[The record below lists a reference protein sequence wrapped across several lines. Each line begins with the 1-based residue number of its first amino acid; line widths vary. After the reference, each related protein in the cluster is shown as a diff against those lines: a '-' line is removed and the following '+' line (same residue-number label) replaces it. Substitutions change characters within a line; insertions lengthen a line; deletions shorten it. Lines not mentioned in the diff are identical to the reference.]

1 MLKLKLY
8 LILIQSFAYTL
19 KINPKTLRYNS
30 LNFSLKGFHA
40 RFIRICYPPPPQS
53 AIKHRT
59 PNNEEIEL
67 PTHITSN
74 LKKEL
79 RDYQKQ
85 AIYSYLE
92 KRQFNPTQKH
102 FMFEMA
108 TGSGKTLVMAG
119 LILECYKQGY
129 QNFIFFVNSASILE
143 KTKLNFI
150 DSASS
155 KYLFSENIN
164 INDENTEIKS
174 INNLNE
180 SHNNAINIYFSTIQG
195 LFSLFTRAKENAITL
210 EDLKDQ
216 KLVFL
221 ADEAHHLNTETKK
234 KLNDSEASEKRNWES
249 VVKLALEQN
258 KDNLLLEFSAT
269 IPNEKSVKEKYE
281 NLKAF
286 TYTLK
291 EFSEDKFCKN
301 IYSLSYENKELETR
315 FLGACVS
322 SLYKELLAQHHN
334 IENFKPCILFK
345 SERIE
350 ESRKN
355 QERFNTFLE
364 NLNPLDLEN
373 FFNHSRNAFFKA
385 AKSFFDEKNY
395 APNLVALLQNKFKES
410 VQINTNNEKELE
422 KGMLL
427 LNSLEDR
434 DNPKRVIFSVDKL
447 NEGWDVLN
455 LFDIVR
461 LKNKANQKDTIK
473 DAQLIGRGARYY
485 PFSYN
490 DFKPSCIEF
499 YQRKFDLFNP
509 LSALERLDYHA
520 IYDSE
525 FIAKLKKELQ
535 ELGLG
540 FIEKEK
546 EKTTIPLTPTKRFK
560 CYYASNTKDKKKN
573 LFNMDYSDP
582 VEVKLKSLHVPLFA
596 FGVREK
602 KVDFKE
608 ENKGDRTYY
617 MTHALNKIPLNYFLK
632 ALNLKNLDFKTLKKA
647 FKKHAFNNKVG
658 FIEQYISPLKTNF
671 HKNQKFDDNKTLL
684 KLAVYVI
691 ENLKDTLLKEQNEP
705 SVSAL
710 ELKEFETHNKSLST
724 SEWEKDVPPYEW
736 LLFKDMR
743 KLDSDLEREF
753 LGFINDHK
761 ELLNK
766 KFKEWCVLRND
777 HFTELKVFCNIEG
790 PFYAQGFEP
799 DFILFAQTH
808 EDGFLGFT
816 CYMEAKGEHLEPSNA
831 WKKEFLGMLENA
843 TLKSHN
849 KKLHLKGLPFF
860 TLHNREVNDEFQ
872 TAFHQTFK
880 DKEC

>member
-1 MLKLKLY
+1 
-8 LILIQSFAYTL
+8 
-19 KINPKTLRYNS
+19 
-30 LNFSLKGFHA
+30 
-40 RFIRICYPPPPQS
+40 
-53 AIKHRT
+53 
-59 PNNEEIEL
+59 
-67 PTHITSN
+67 
-74 LKKEL
+74 
-79 RDYQKQ
+79 
-85 AIYSYLE
+85 
-92 KRQFNPTQKH
+92 
-102 FMFEMA
+102 MFEMA

-129 QNFIFFVNSASILE
+129 QNFIFFVNSTSILE
-143 KTKLNFI
+143 KTKLNFT

-155 KYLFSENIN
+155 KYLFSETIH

-174 INNLNE
+174 INNLSE
-180 SHNNAINIYFSTIQG
+180 SHENAINIYFSTIQG
-195 LFSLFTRAKENAITL
+195 LFSLFTKAKENAITI

-234 KLNDSEASEKRNWES
+234 KLSGAEFSEKRNWES

-269 IPNEKSVKEKYE
+269 IPNEKSVKDKYE
-281 NLKAF
+281 NLKVI

-350 ESRKN
+350 DSKEN
-355 QERFNTFLE
+355 QERFSAFLD
-364 NLNPLDLEN
+364 NLSPSDLEN
-373 FFNHSRNAFFKA
+373 FFNDSHNAFFKD
-385 AKSFFDEKNY
+385 AKNFFDKQKY
-395 APNLVALLQNKFKES
+395 TPNLALFLQTKFKKS
-410 VQINTNNEKELE
+410 TQINTNNEKELE

-434 DNPKRVIFSVDKL
+434 DNPKRVVFSVDKL

-461 LKNKANQKDTIK
+461 LKNKASQKDTTK

-490 DFKPSCIEF
+490 DFKPSRIEF

-520 IYDSE
+520 VYDSE
-525 FIAKLKKELQ
+525 FIAQLKNDLKEIG
-535 ELGLG
+535 LGLTD
-540 FIEKEK
+540 ENKEK
-546 EKTTIPLTPTKRFK
+546 QTIPLTPTKRFK
-560 CYYASNTKDKKKN
+560 CYYASNTKDKNKN
-573 LFNMDYSDP
+573 LFNKDYTDS
-582 VEVKLKSLHVPLFA
+582 VGVKLQSLHVPLF
-596 FGVREK
+596 GLIVHEK

-608 ENKGDRTYY
+608 DNQGDKTYFKPH
-617 MTHALNKIPLNYFLK
+617 TLDKIPLNYFLK

-647 FKKHAFNNKVG
+647 FKKHAFNNKVE
-658 FIEQYISPLKTNF
+658 FIKEYISPLKTNF
-671 HKNQKFDDNKTLL
+671 HKNQKFDDNKILL
-684 KLAVYVI
+684 KLAVYII
-691 ENLKDTLLKEQNEP
+691 ENLKDTLLKEQDKY
-705 SVSAL
+705 SVSEL
-710 ELKEFETHNKSLST
+710 ELKEFETHNKSLSA
-724 SEWEKDVPPYEW
+724 SELEKDIPPYEW

-743 KLDSDLEREF
+743 KLDSNLERGF
-753 LGFINDHK
+753 LNFINDNK
-761 ELLNK
+761 EVLDK

-777 HFTELKVFCNIEG
+777 HFTELKVFCNIENS
-790 PFYAQGFEP
+790 PYYAEGFEP
-799 DFILFAQTH
+799 DFILFARTH
-808 EDGFLGFT
+808 GDEFLGFT
-816 CYMEAKGEHLEPSNA
+816 CYMEAKGEHLEPSSA
-831 WKKEFLGMLENA
+831 WKKEFLEMLENA
-843 TLKSHN
+843 VLKSHN
-849 KKLHLKGLPFF
+849 KKLDLKGLPFF
-860 TLHNREVNDEFQ
+860 TLHNGVVNKKFY
-872 TAFHQTFK
+872 TAFNQIFE
-880 DKEC
+880 DPSC

>member
-1 MLKLKLY
+1 
-8 LILIQSFAYTL
+8 
-19 KINPKTLRYNS
+19 
-30 LNFSLKGFHA
+30 
-40 RFIRICYPPPPQS
+40 
-53 AIKHRT
+53 
-59 PNNEEIEL
+59 
-67 PTHITSN
+67 
-74 LKKEL
+74 
-79 RDYQKQ
+79 
-85 AIYSYLE
+85 
-92 KRQFNPTQKH
+92 
-102 FMFEMA
+102 MFEMA

-129 QNFIFFVNSASILE
+129 QNFIFFVNSTSILE
-143 KTKLNFI
+143 KTKLNFT
-150 DSASS
+150 DSVSS
-155 KYLFSENIN
+155 KYLFSENIH
-164 INDENTEIKS
+164 INDENIEIKS

-180 SHNNAINIYFSTIQG
+180 SHNSAINIYFSTIQG
-195 LFSLFTRAKENAITL
+195 LFSLFTKAKENAISI

-234 KLNDSEASEKRNWES
+234 KLSDAESSEKHNWES

-269 IPNEKSVKEKYE
+269 IPNEKSVKDKYE
-281 NLKAF
+281 NLKVI

-322 SLYKELLAQHHN
+322 SLYKELLAQHHH

-350 ESRKN
+350 DSKEN
-355 QERFNTFLE
+355 QERFNAFLE
-364 NLNPLDLEN
+364 NLSPSDLEN
-373 FFNHSRNAFFKA
+373 FFNHSHNAFFKD
-385 AKSFFDEKNY
+385 AKKFFDKQNY
-395 APNLVALLQNKFKES
+395 TPNLAAFLQTKFQKS

-422 KGMLL
+422 KGMPL

-461 LKNKANQKDTIK
+461 LKNKASQKDTTK

-490 DFKPSCIEF
+490 DFKPSSIEF

-525 FIAKLKKELQ
+525 FIAKLKNDLEK
-535 ELGLG
+535 LGLNV
-540 FIEKEK
+540 IDERKNKEK
-546 EKTTIPLTPTKRFK
+546 QTIPLTPTKNLK
-560 CYYASNTKDKKKN
+560 CYYASNTKNKNKN
-573 LFNMDYSDP
+573 LFNKDYTDS
-582 VEVKLKSLHVPLFA
+582 VGVKLESLHVPLFG
-596 FGVREK
+596 FNVREK

-617 MTHALNKIPLNYFLK
+617 IPHTLDKIPLNYFLK

-647 FKKHAFNNKVG
+647 FKKHAFNNKVE
-658 FIEQYISPLKTNF
+658 FIERYVSSLKTNF
-671 HKNQKFDDNKTLL
+671 HKSQKFDNNEILL
-684 KLAVYVI
+684 KLAVYII
-691 ENLKDTLLKEQNEP
+691 ENLKDTLLKEQDKYE
-705 SVSAL
+705 VSAL
-710 ELKEFETHNKSLST
+710 ELKEFETHNRSLSA
-724 SEWEKDVPPYEW
+724 SEWEKDIPFYEW

-743 KLDSDLEREF
+743 KLDSDLERDF
-753 LGFINDHK
+753 LVFINNNK
-761 ELLNK
+761 EVLNK

-777 HFTELKVFCNIEG
+777 HFTELKVFCNIENS
-790 PFYAQGFEP
+790 PYYAQGFEP

-808 EDGFLGFT
+808 SDEFLGFT
-816 CYMEAKGEHLEPSNA
+816 CYMEAKGEHLEPSSA
-831 WKKEFLGMLENA
+831 WKKEFLEMLENA

-860 TLHNREVNDEFQ
+860 TFTNNRTLNAEFVE
-872 TAFHQTFK
+872 AFHQTFK

>member
-1 MLKLKLY
+1 M
-8 LILIQSFAYTL
+8 FAYTL
-19 KINPKTLRYNS
+19 KINLKTLRYNS

-40 RFIRICYPPPPQS
+40 RFIRTCYPPPPPQS
-53 AIKHRT
+53 AIKDHTPNST
-59 PNNEEIEL
+59 PNNAPNNKEIDL

-85 AIYSYLE
+85 AIDNYLE
-92 KRQFNPTQKH
+92 KRQSHPTQKH

-129 QNFIFFVNSASILE
+129 QNFIFFVNSTSILE
-143 KTKLNFI
+143 KTKLNFT

-155 KYLFSENIN
+155 KCLFSENIN
-164 INDENTEIKS
+164 INDENIEIKS

-195 LFSLFTRAKENAITL
+195 LFSLFTKAKENAITL

-350 ESRKN
+350 ESKKN

-364 NLNPLDLEN
+364 NLSPLDLEN

-385 AKSFFDEKNY
+385 AKNFFDEQNH

-461 LKNKANQKDTIK
+461 LKNKASQKDTTK

-490 DFKPSCIEF
+490 DFKSSRTEF
-499 YQRKFDLFNP
+499 YQRKFDLSNP

-520 IYDSE
+520 VYDSE
-525 FIAKLKKELQ
+525 FIAQLKKELQ
-535 ELGLG
+535 DLGLG
-540 FIEKEK
+540 LIEK

-560 CYYASNTKDKKKN
+560 CYYASNTKDKNKN
-573 LFNMDYSDP
+573 LFNKDYTDP
-582 VEVKLKSLHVPLFA
+582 VKVKLQSLHVPLFA
-596 FGVREK
+596 FNVREK

-608 ENKGDRTYY
+608 ENKGDRAYY
-617 MTHALNKIPLNYFLK
+617 IPHILDKIPINYFLK
-632 ALNLKNLDFKTLKKA
+632 ALNLKNLNFKTLKKA

-658 FIEQYISPLKTNF
+658 FIEQYISHLKTNF
-671 HKNQKFDDNKTLL
+671 HKNQKFDDNEILL
-684 KLAVYVI
+684 KLAVYI
-691 ENLKDTLLKEQNEP
+691 IGNLKDTLLKEQDKYE
-705 SVSAL
+705 VSAL
-710 ELKEFETHNKSLST
+710 ELKEFETHNKSLSA
-724 SEWEKDVPPYEW
+724 SEWEKDIPFYEW

-743 KLDSDLEREF
+743 KLDSDLERKF
-753 LGFINDHK
+753 LGFINDNK
-761 ELLNK
+761 EVLDK

-777 HFTELKVFCNIEG
+777 HFAELKVFCNIENS

-808 EDGFLGFT
+808 EDEFLGFT

-831 WKKEFLGMLENA
+831 WKKEFLEMLENA
-843 TLKSHN
+843 MLKSHN

-860 TLHNREVNDEFQ
+860 TLHNNKVVNGEFA
-872 TAFHQTFK
+872 TAFEQIFK

>member
-1 MLKLKLY
+1 
-8 LILIQSFAYTL
+8 
-19 KINPKTLRYNS
+19 
-30 LNFSLKGFHA
+30 
-40 RFIRICYPPPPQS
+40 PQS
-53 AIKHRT
+53 AIKDRT
-59 PNNEEIEL
+59 PNNAPNDKEIEL

-85 AIYSYLE
+85 AIHDYLE
-92 KRQFNPTQKH
+92 KRQFNPFQKH

-119 LILECYKQGY
+119 LILECCKQGY

-143 KTKLNFI
+143 KTKLNFT
-150 DSASS
+150 DSTSS

-180 SHNNAINIYFSTIQG
+180 SHNGAINIYFSTIQG
-195 LFSLFTRAKENAITL
+195 LFSLFTKAKENAISI

-234 KLNDSEASEKRNWES
+234 KLNDAESSEKHNWES

-269 IPNEKSVKEKYE
+269 IPKEKSVEEKYK
-281 NLKAF
+281 NLKVI

-301 IYSLSYENKELETR
+301 IYSLSYENKALETR

-350 ESRKN
+350 DSKEN
-355 QERFNTFLE
+355 QERFNAFLE
-364 NLNPLDLEN
+364 NLSPLDLEN
-373 FFNHSRNAFFKA
+373 FFHYSRNAFFKD
-385 AKSFFDEKNY
+385 AKNFFDKQKY
-395 APNLVALLQNKFKES
+395 TPNLTALLQTKFKKS
-410 VQINTNNEKELE
+410 TQINTNNEKELE
-422 KGMLL
+422 KGMPL

-461 LKNKANQKDTIK
+461 LKNKASQKDTTK

-490 DFKPSCIEF
+490 DFKPSRIEF
-499 YQRKFDLFNP
+499 YQRKFDFSNP

-525 FIAKLKKELQ
+525 FIAQLKNGLKKI
-535 ELGLG
+535 GLG
-540 FIEKEK
+540 IIDGNKEK
-546 EKTTIPLTPTKRFK
+546 QTIPLTPTKRFK

-573 LFNMDYSDP
+573 LFNKDYTDP
-582 VEVKLKSLHVPLFA
+582 VEATLKSLHVPLFA
-596 FGVREK
+596 FNVREK

-617 MTHALNKIPLNYFLK
+617 IPHTLDKIPLNYFLK

-658 FIEQYISPLKTNF
+658 FIERYISHLKTNF
-671 HKNQKFDDNKTLL
+671 HKSQKFDNNEILL
-684 KLAVYVI
+684 KLAVYI
-691 ENLKDTLLKEQNEP
+691 IGNLKDTLLKEQDKYE
-705 SVSAL
+705 VSAL
-710 ELKEFETHNKSLST
+710 ELKEFETHNKSLSA
-724 SEWEKDVPPYEW
+724 SEWEKDIPFYEW

-753 LGFINDHK
+753 LDFINKNK
-761 ELLNK
+761 EILDK

-777 HFTELKVFCNIEG
+777 HFAELKVFCDIEG

-808 EDGFLGFT
+808 EDEFLGFT

-831 WKKEFLGMLENA
+831 WKKEFLEMLENA
-843 TLKSHN
+843 TLKSHD

-860 TLHNREVNDEFQ
+860 TFTNNNRRLNAEFVE
-872 TAFHQTFK
+872 AFRQTFK

>member
-1 MLKLKLY
+1 MK
-8 LILIQSFAYTL
+8 
-19 KINPKTLRYNS
+19 N
-30 LNFSLKGFHA
+30 HA
-40 RFIRICYPPPPQS
+40 
-53 AIKHRT
+53 
-59 PNNEEIEL
+59 PNNAPNNKEIDL

-79 RDYQKQ
+79 RDYQKK
-85 AIYSYLE
+85 AIYNYLE
-92 KRQFNPTQKH
+92 KRQSHPTQKH

-143 KTKLNFI
+143 KTKLNFT

-164 INDENTEIKS
+164 INDKNTEIKS

-234 KLNDSEASEKRNWES
+234 KLSDAESSEKRNWES

-269 IPNEKSVKEKYE
+269 IPKEKSVEEKYK
-281 NLKAF
+281 NLKVA

-301 IYSLSYENKELETR
+301 IYSLSYENKALETR

-350 ESRKN
+350 DSKKN
-355 QERFNTFLE
+355 QERFNAFLE
-364 NLNPLDLEN
+364 NLSPLDLEN
-373 FFNHSRNAFFKA
+373 FFHYSCNAFFKD
-385 AKSFFDEKNY
+385 AKNFFDGKNHT
-395 APNLVALLQNKFKES
+395 PNLVAFLQNKFKES
-410 VQINTNNEKELE
+410 IQINTNNEKELE
-422 KGMLL
+422 KNMLL

-461 LKNKANQKDTIK
+461 LKNKASQKDTTK

-490 DFKPSCIEF
+490 DFKPNRIEF
-499 YQRKFDLFNP
+499 YQRKFDLSNP

-520 IYDSE
+520 VYDSE
-525 FIAKLKKELQ
+525 FIAKLNEKLQ
-535 ELGLG
+535 ISGLG
-540 FIEKEK
+540 FVDEKR
-546 EKTTIPLTPTKRFK
+546 TIPLTPTKRFK
-560 CYYASNTKDKKKN
+560 CYYASNKREKNNN
-573 LFNMDYSDP
+573 LFNKDYTDP
-582 VEVKLKSLHVPLFA
+582 VEATLKSLHVPLFG
-596 FGVREK
+596 FNVREK
-602 KVDFKE
+602 KVGFKE

-617 MTHALNKIPLNYFLK
+617 IPYILDKIPINYFLK
-632 ALNLKNLDFKTLKKA
+632 ALNLKNLDFKTLKRA
-647 FKKHAFNNKVG
+647 FKKHAFNNKVE
-658 FIEQYISPLKTNF
+658 FIERYVSSLKTNF
-671 HKNQKFDDNKTLL
+671 HKNQKFDNNEILL
-684 KLAVYVI
+684 KLAVYII
-691 ENLKDTLLKEQNEP
+691 ENLKDTLLKEQDKYE
-705 SVSAL
+705 VSAL

-724 SEWEKDVPPYEW
+724 SELEKDIPFYEW

-761 ELLNK
+761 EILDK

-777 HFTELKVFCNIEG
+777 HFAELKVFCNIEDS
-790 PFYAQGFEP
+790 PYYAQGFEP

-808 EDGFLGFT
+808 SDEFLGFT

-831 WKKEFLGMLENA
+831 WKKEFLEMLENA

-860 TLHNREVNDEFQ
+860 TLHNKGVNSEFA
-872 TAFHQTFK
+872 TAFNQIF
-880 DKEC
+880 

>member
-1 MLKLKLY
+1 MQDSS
-8 LILIQSFAYTL
+8 IQSY
-19 KINPKTLRYNS
+19 
-30 LNFSLKGFHA
+30 
-40 RFIRICYPPPPQS
+40 PPPQS
-53 AIKHRT
+53 AIKDRT
-59 PNNEEIEL
+59 PNNAPSNKEIDL

-79 RDYQKQ
+79 RDYQKK
-85 AIYSYLE
+85 AIYNYLE
-92 KRQFNPTQKH
+92 KRQSHPTQKH

-129 QNFIFFVNSASILE
+129 QNFIFFVNSTSILE
-143 KTKLNFI
+143 KTKLNFT
-150 DSASS
+150 DSTSS

-195 LFSLFTRAKENAITL
+195 LFSLFTKAKENAITL

-269 IPNEKSVKEKYE
+269 IPKEKSVKDKYE

-350 ESRKN
+350 DSKEN

-364 NLNPLDLEN
+364 NLSPLDLEN
-373 FFNHSRNAFFKA
+373 FFHYSRNAFFKA
-385 AKSFFDEKNY
+385 AKNFFDEKNY
-395 APNLVALLQNKFKES
+395 TPNLVAFLQTKFKKS
-410 VQINTNNEKELE
+410 TQINTNNEKELE

-461 LKNKANQKDTIK
+461 LKNKASQKDTIK

-490 DFKPSCIEF
+490 DFKPSRIEF
-499 YQRKFDLFNP
+499 YQRKFDFSNP

-520 IYDSE
+520 IYNSE
-525 FIAKLKKELQ
+525 FIAKLKEELQ
-535 ELGLG
+535 DLGLG
-540 FIEKEK
+540 FVNEKQ
-546 EKTTIPLTPTKRFK
+546 TIPLTPTKRFK
-560 CYYASNTKDKKKN
+560 CYYASNTKDKNKN
-573 LFNMDYSDP
+573 LFNKDYSDP
-582 VEVKLKSLHVPLFA
+582 VKAKLQSLHVPLFA
-596 FGVREK
+596 FNVREK

-608 ENKGDRTYY
+608 ENKGDTTYY
-617 MTHALNKIPLNYFLK
+617 IPHTLDKIPLNYFLK

-647 FKKHAFNNKVG
+647 FKKHPFNNKVG
-658 FIEQYISPLKTNF
+658 FIEQYVSPLKTNF
-671 HKNQKFDDNKTLL
+671 HENQKFDNNEILL
-684 KLAVYVI
+684 KLAVYII
-691 ENLKDTLLKEQNEP
+691 ENLKDTLLKEQDKYE
-705 SVSAL
+705 VSAL
-710 ELKEFETHNKSLST
+710 ELKEFETHNKSLSA
-724 SEWEKDVPPYEW
+724 SELEKDIPFYEW

-743 KLDSDLEREF
+743 KLDSGLERKF
-753 LGFINDHK
+753 LGFINDNK
-761 ELLNK
+761 EVLDK

-777 HFTELKVFCNIEG
+777 HFTELKVFCNIENS
-790 PFYAQGFEP
+790 PYYAQGFEP

-808 EDGFLGFT
+808 SDEFLGFT

-831 WKKEFLGMLENA
+831 WKKEFLETLENA
-843 TLKSHN
+843 ALKSHN

-860 TLHNREVNDEFQ
+860 TSTNNNRTLNAEFVE
-872 TAFHQTFK
+872 AFDQIFK
-880 DKEC
+880 DHKC

>member
-1 MLKLKLY
+1 
-8 LILIQSFAYTL
+8 
-19 KINPKTLRYNS
+19 
-30 LNFSLKGFHA
+30 
-40 RFIRICYPPPPQS
+40 
-53 AIKHRT
+53 
-59 PNNEEIEL
+59 
-67 PTHITSN
+67 
-74 LKKEL
+74 
-79 RDYQKQ
+79 
-85 AIYSYLE
+85 
-92 KRQFNPTQKH
+92 
-102 FMFEMA
+102 MFEMA

-129 QNFIFFVNSASILE
+129 QNFIFFVNSTSILE
-143 KTKLNFI
+143 KTKLNFT
-150 DSASS
+150 DSVSS

-195 LFSLFTRAKENAITL
+195 LFSLFTKAKENAISI

-269 IPNEKSVKEKYE
+269 IPNEKSVKDKYE
-281 NLKAF
+281 NLKVI

-322 SLYKELLAQHHN
+322 SLYKELLAQHYK

-350 ESRKN
+350 DSKEN
-355 QERFNTFLE
+355 QERFNAFLE
-364 NLNPLDLEN
+364 NLSPLDLEN
-373 FFNHSRNAFFKA
+373 FFNHSRNAFFKD
-385 AKSFFDEKNY
+385 AKNFFDKQHY
-395 APNLVALLQNKFKES
+395 TPNLTAFLQTKFKKS

-461 LKNKANQKDTIK
+461 LKNKASQKDTTK

-499 YQRKFDLFNP
+499 YQRKFELSNP

-520 IYDSE
+520 IYNSE
-525 FIAKLKKELQ
+525 FIAELKNDLQ
-535 ELGLG
+535 KLGLG
-540 FIEKEK
+540 FANEKENK
-546 EKTTIPLTPTKRFK
+546 EKQTIPLTPTKRFK
-560 CYYASNTKDKKKN
+560 CYYASNTKDKNKN
-573 LFNMDYSDP
+573 LFTKDYTGS
-582 VEVKLKSLHVPLFA
+582 VRVKLESLHVPLN
-596 FGVREK
+596 GLNVHEK
-602 KVDFKE
+602 RVDFE
-608 ENKGDRTYY
+608 ENKSGDTTYY
-617 MTHALNKIPLNYFLK
+617 KPHTLDKIPLNYFLK

-647 FKKHAFNNKVG
+647 FKKHAFNNKVE
-658 FIEQYISPLKTNF
+658 FIEHYISPLKTNF
-671 HKNQKFDDNKTLL
+671 HKNQKFDDNKILL
-684 KLAVYVI
+684 KLAVYII
-691 ENLKDTLLKEQNEP
+691 ENLKDTLLKEQDKYD
-705 SVSAL
+705 VSAL
-710 ELKEFETHNKSLST
+710 ELKEFETHNRSLSA
-724 SEWEKDVPPYEW
+724 SELEKDIPYEW

-743 KLDSDLEREF
+743 KLDSDLERKF
-753 LGFINDHK
+753 LDFINDHK
-761 ELLNK
+761 EVLDK

-777 HFTELKVFCNIEG
+777 HFAELKVFCNIEG

-808 EDGFLGFT
+808 SDEFLGFT
-816 CYMEAKGEHLEPSNA
+816 CYMEAKGEHLKHSNA
-831 WKKEFLGMLENA
+831 WKEEFLEMLENTA
-843 TLKSHN
+843 LKSRN
-849 KKLHLKGLPFF
+849 KKLDLKGLPFF
-860 TLHNREVNDEFQ
+860 AFHNEAVNGEFA
-872 TAFHQTFK
+872 TAFDQIFK
-880 DKEC
+880 EKEC

>member
-1 MLKLKLY
+1 MHSKL
-8 LILIQSFAYTL
+8 
-19 KINPKTLRYNS
+19 
-30 LNFSLKGFHA
+30 
-40 RFIRICYPPPPQS
+40 PPPPQS
-53 AIKHRT
+53 AIKNHALNNA
-59 PNNEEIEL
+59 PNDKEIEL

-79 RDYQKQ
+79 RDYQKK
-85 AIYSYLE
+85 AIHNYLE

-129 QNFIFFVNSASILE
+129 QNFIFFVNSTSILE
-143 KTKLNFI
+143 KTKLNFT
-150 DSASS
+150 DSVSS

-164 INDENTEIKS
+164 INDKNTEIKS

-195 LFSLFTRAKENAITL
+195 LFSLFTKAKENSITL

-269 IPNEKSVKEKYE
+269 IPNEKSVEEKYK

-350 ESRKN
+350 DSKEN
-355 QERFNTFLE
+355 QERFNAFLE
-364 NLNPLDLEN
+364 NLSPLDLEN
-373 FFNHSRNAFFKA
+373 FFHYSRNAFFKA
-385 AKSFFDEKNY
+385 AKNFFDKQKY
-395 APNLVALLQNKFKES
+395 TPNLVALLQNKFKKS
-410 VQINTNNEKELE
+410 TQINTNNEKELE
-422 KGMLL
+422 KSMLL

-461 LKNKANQKDTIK
+461 LKNKASQKDTTK

-490 DFKPSCIEF
+490 DFKPGRIEF

-520 IYDSE
+520 IYNSE
-525 FIAKLKKELQ
+525 FIAKLNNELQ
-535 ELGLG
+535 DLGLG
-540 FIEKEK
+540 FVNEKQ
-546 EKTTIPLTPTKRFK
+546 TIPLTPTKRFK
-560 CYYASNTKDKKKN
+560 CYYASNKREKNNN
-573 LFNMDYSDP
+573 LFNKDYSDP
-582 VEVKLKSLHVPLFA
+582 VEATLKSLHVPLFG
-596 FGVREK
+596 FNVREK

-617 MTHALNKIPLNYFLK
+617 IPYILDKIPINYFLK

-671 HKNQKFDDNKTLL
+671 HKNQKFDNNEILL
-684 KLAVYVI
+684 KLAVYII
-691 ENLKDTLLKEQNEP
+691 ENLKDTLLKEQDKYE
-705 SVSAL
+705 VSAL
-710 ELKEFETHNKSLST
+710 ELKEFETHNKSLSA
-724 SEWEKDVPPYEW
+724 SEWEKNIPPYEW

-743 KLDSDLEREF
+743 KLDNDLERKF
-753 LGFINDHK
+753 LDFINKNK
-761 ELLNK
+761 EVLDK

-777 HFTELKVFCNIEG
+777 HFAELKIFCDIEG

-808 EDGFLGFT
+808 EDEFLGFT

-831 WKKEFLGMLENA
+831 WKKEFLEMLENA
-843 TLKSHN
+843 VLKIHN

-860 TLHNREVNDEFQ
+860 TLHNNKAVNDEFA
-872 TAFHQTFK
+872 TAFDQIFK

>member
-1 MLKLKLY
+1 MQARTSKVNL
-8 LILIQSFAYTL
+8 
-19 KINPKTLRYNS
+19 KTLRYNFFT
-30 LNFSLKGFHA
+30 FSLRDFMQDL
-40 RFIRICYPPPPQS
+40 FNQSYPPPPQS
-53 AIKHRT
+53 AIKNHAPNNA

-79 RDYQKQ
+79 RDYQKK
-85 AIYSYLE
+85 AIYNYLE
-92 KRQFNPTQKH
+92 KRQSNPTQKH

-129 QNFIFFVNSASILE
+129 QNFIFFVNSTSILE
-143 KTKLNFI
+143 KTKLNFT
-150 DSASS
+150 DSVSS

-180 SHNNAINIYFSTIQG
+180 SHNGAINIYFSTIQG
-195 LFSLFTRAKENAITL
+195 LFSLFTKAKENAITL

-269 IPNEKSVKEKYE
+269 IPKEKSVKDKYE
-281 NLKAF
+281 NLKVI

-301 IYSLSYENKELETR
+301 IYSLSYENKALETR

-350 ESRKN
+350 ESKKN

-364 NLNPLDLEN
+364 NLSPLDLEN
-373 FFNHSRNAFFKA
+373 FFHYSRNAFFKA
-385 AKSFFDEKNY
+385 AKNFFDEKNY
-395 APNLVALLQNKFKES
+395 TANLVAFLQTKFKKS
-410 VQINTNNEKELE
+410 TQINTNNEKELE

-461 LKNKANQKDTIK
+461 LKNKANQKDTTK

-490 DFKPSCIEF
+490 DFKPSRIEF
-499 YQRKFDLFNP
+499 YQRKFDLSNP

-525 FIAKLKKELQ
+525 FIAQLNNELQ
-535 ELGLG
+535 DLGLG
-540 FIEKEK
+540 FVNEKQ
-546 EKTTIPLTPTKRFK
+546 TIPLTPTKRFK
-560 CYYASNTKDKKKN
+560 CYYASNKREKNNN
-573 LFNMDYSDP
+573 LFNKDYSDP
-582 VEVKLKSLHVPLFA
+582 VEATLKSLHVPLFA
-596 FGVREK
+596 FNVREK

-608 ENKGDRTYY
+608 ENKGDTTYY
-617 MTHALNKIPLNYFLK
+617 IPHTLDKIPINYFLK

-647 FKKHAFNNKVG
+647 FKKHPFNNKVG
-658 FIEQYISPLKTNF
+658 FIEQYISHLKTNF
-671 HKNQKFDDNKTLL
+671 HKDQKFDDNKILL
-684 KLAVYVI
+684 KLAVYII
-691 ENLKDTLLKEQNEP
+691 ENLKDTLLKEQDKYE
-705 SVSAL
+705 VSAL
-710 ELKEFETHNKSLST
+710 ELKEFETHNKSLSA
-724 SEWEKDVPPYEW
+724 SEWEKDIPFYEW

-743 KLDSDLEREF
+743 KLDSDLERDF
-753 LGFINDHK
+753 LNFINDNK
-761 ELLNK
+761 EVLDK

-777 HFTELKVFCNIEG
+777 HFAELKVFCNIEDS
-790 PFYAQGFEP
+790 PYYAQGFEP

-808 EDGFLGFT
+808 GDEFLGFT
-816 CYMEAKGEHLEPSNA
+816 CYMEAKGEHLEPSST
-831 WKKEFLGMLENA
+831 WKEEFLETLENA
-843 TLKSHN
+843 MLKSHN

-860 TLHNREVNDEFQ
+860 TFTNNNRTLNAEFVE
-872 TAFHQTFK
+872 AFHQTFK
-880 DKEC
+880 DKE

>member
-1 MLKLKLY
+1 
-8 LILIQSFAYTL
+8 
-19 KINPKTLRYNS
+19 
-30 LNFSLKGFHA
+30 
-40 RFIRICYPPPPQS
+40 
-53 AIKHRT
+53 
-59 PNNEEIEL
+59 
-67 PTHITSN
+67 
-74 LKKEL
+74 
-79 RDYQKQ
+79 
-85 AIYSYLE
+85 
-92 KRQFNPTQKH
+92 
-102 FMFEMA
+102 MFEMA

-129 QNFIFFVNSASILE
+129 QNFIFFVNSTSILE

-150 DSASS
+150 DSVSS

-180 SHNNAINIYFSTIQG
+180 SQTSAINIYFSTIQG
-195 LFSLFTRAKENAITL
+195 LFSLFTKAKENAISI

-234 KLNDSEASEKRNWES
+234 KLSDAESNEKHNWES

-269 IPNEKSVKEKYE
+269 IPNEKSVEDKYK
-281 NLKAF
+281 NLKVI

-350 ESRKN
+350 DSKEN
-355 QERFNTFLE
+355 QERFNAFLE
-364 NLNPLDLEN
+364 NLSPLDLEN
-373 FFNHSRNAFFKA
+373 FFNHSRNAFFKD
-385 AKSFFDEKNY
+385 AKNFFDKQKY
-395 APNLVALLQNKFKES
+395 TPNLAALLQTKFKKS

-422 KGMLL
+422 KSMLL

-434 DNPKRVIFSVDKL
+434 QNPKRVIFSVDKL

-461 LKNKANQKDTIK
+461 LKNKASQKDTTK
-473 DAQLIGRGARYY
+473 DAQLIGRGARYC

-490 DFKPSCIEF
+490 DLKPSSIEF

-525 FIAKLKKELQ
+525 FIAQLKKDLKG
-535 ELGLG
+535 LGLG
-540 FIEKEK
+540 FANEKQ
-546 EKTTIPLTPTKRFK
+546 TIPLTPTKRFK
-560 CYYASNTKDKKKN
+560 CYYASNTKNKNKN
-573 LFNMDYSDP
+573 LFNKDYTDH
-582 VEVKLKSLHVPLFA
+582 VKVKLQSLHVPLFA

-608 ENKGDRTYY
+608 ENKGDKTYY
-617 MTHALNKIPLNYFLK
+617 IPHTLDKIPLNYFLK

-647 FKKHAFNNKVG
+647 FKKHAFNNKVE
-658 FIEQYISPLKTNF
+658 FIERYISPLKTNF
-671 HKNQKFDDNKTLL
+671 HKNQKFDDNKNLL
-684 KLAVYVI
+684 KIAVYII
-691 ENLKDTLLKEQNEP
+691 ENLKDTLLKEQDKYD
-705 SVSAL
+705 VSAL
-710 ELKEFETHNKSLST
+710 ELKEFETHNRSLIA
-724 SEWEKDVPPYEW
+724 SELEKDIPSYEW

-743 KLDSDLEREF
+743 KLDSDLERGF
-753 LGFINDHK
+753 LDFINNHK
-761 ELLNK
+761 EILDK

-777 HFTELKVFCNIEG
+777 RFTELKVFCNIENS
-790 PFYAQGFEP
+790 PYYAQGFEP

-808 EDGFLGFT
+808 SDEFLGFT
-816 CYMEAKGEHLEPSNA
+816 CYMEAKGEHLEHSNA
-831 WKKEFLGMLENA
+831 WKEEFLEMLENA
-843 TLKSHN
+843 ALKSHN
-849 KKLHLKGLPFF
+849 KKLDLKGLPFF
-860 TLHNREVNDEFQ
+860 TLKNSVVNSEFK
-872 TAFHQTFK
+872 TAFNQIFK
-880 DKEC
+880 DQEC

>member
-1 MLKLKLY
+1 
-8 LILIQSFAYTL
+8 
-19 KINPKTLRYNS
+19 
-30 LNFSLKGFHA
+30 
-40 RFIRICYPPPPQS
+40 
-53 AIKHRT
+53 
-59 PNNEEIEL
+59 
-67 PTHITSN
+67 
-74 LKKEL
+74 
-79 RDYQKQ
+79 
-85 AIYSYLE
+85 
-92 KRQFNPTQKH
+92 
-102 FMFEMA
+102 MFEMA

-129 QNFIFFVNSASILE
+129 QNFIFFVNSTSILE

-150 DSASS
+150 DSVSS
-155 KYLFSENIN
+155 KYLFSENIT

-174 INNLNE
+174 INHLNE
-180 SHNNAINIYFSTIQG
+180 SQASAINIYFSTIQN
-195 LFSLFTRAKENAITL
+195 LFSLFTKAKENAISI

-234 KLNDSEASEKRNWES
+234 KLSDAESSEKHNWES

-269 IPNEKSVKEKYE
+269 IPNEKSVKDKYE
-281 NLKAF
+281 NLKVI

-301 IYSLSYENKELETR
+301 IYSLSYENKELETC

-350 ESRKN
+350 DSKEN
-355 QERFNTFLE
+355 QERFNAFLE
-364 NLNPLDLEN
+364 NLSPLDLEN
-373 FFNHSRNAFFKA
+373 FFNHSRNAFFKD
-385 AKSFFDEKNY
+385 AKNFFDKQY
-395 APNLVALLQNKFKES
+395 YTPNLAALLQTKFKKS

-422 KGMLL
+422 KSMLL

-461 LKNKANQKDTIK
+461 LKNKASQKDTTK

-490 DFKPSCIEF
+490 DLKPSQIEF

-525 FIAKLKKELQ
+525 FIAKLNNELQ
-535 ELGLG
+535 DLGLG
-540 FIEKEK
+540 FVNEKQ
-546 EKTTIPLTPTKRFK
+546 TIPLTPTKNLK
-560 CYYASNTKDKKKN
+560 CYYASNTKDKNKN
-573 LFNMDYSDP
+573 LFNKDYTDP
-582 VEVKLKSLHVPLFA
+582 VKVKLQSLHVPLFA

-608 ENKGDRTYY
+608 ENKGDKTYY
-617 MTHALNKIPLNYFLK
+617 IPHTLDKIPLNYFLK

-658 FIEQYISPLKTNF
+658 FIERYISPLKTNF
-671 HKNQKFDDNKTLL
+671 HKNQKFDDNKILL
-684 KLAVYVI
+684 KLAVYII
-691 ENLKDTLLKEQNEP
+691 ENLKDTLLKEQDKYD
-705 SVSAL
+705 VSAL
-710 ELKEFETHNKSLST
+710 ELKEFETHNKSLSA
-724 SEWEKDVPPYEW
+724 SELEKDIPLYEW

-743 KLDSDLEREF
+743 KLDSDLERDF

-761 ELLNK
+761 EVLDK

-777 HFTELKVFCNIEG
+777 RFTELKVFCNIENS
-790 PFYAQGFEP
+790 PYYAQGFEP

-808 EDGFLGFT
+808 SDEFLGFT
-816 CYMEAKGEHLEPSNA
+816 CYMEAKGEHLKHSNA
-831 WKKEFLGMLENA
+831 WKEEFLEMLENA
-843 TLKSHN
+843 ALKSHN
-849 KKLHLKGLPFF
+849 KKLDLKGLPFF
-860 TLHNREVNDEFQ
+860 TLKNKVANSEFE
-872 TAFHQTFK
+872 TAFNQIFEDQK
-880 DKEC
+880 C

>member
-1 MLKLKLY
+1 
-8 LILIQSFAYTL
+8 
-19 KINPKTLRYNS
+19 
-30 LNFSLKGFHA
+30 
-40 RFIRICYPPPPQS
+40 
-53 AIKHRT
+53 
-59 PNNEEIEL
+59 
-67 PTHITSN
+67 
-74 LKKEL
+74 
-79 RDYQKQ
+79 
-85 AIYSYLE
+85 
-92 KRQFNPTQKH
+92 
-102 FMFEMA
+102 MFEMA

-129 QNFIFFVNSASILE
+129 QNFIFFVNSTSILE
-143 KTKLNFI
+143 KTKLNFT
-150 DSASS
+150 DSVSS

-180 SHNNAINIYFSTIQG
+180 SQTSAINIYFSTIQG
-195 LFSLFTRAKENAITL
+195 LFSLFTKAKENAIGI

-234 KLNDSEASEKRNWES
+234 KLSDAESSEKHNWES

-269 IPNEKSVKEKYE
+269 IPKEKSVEDKYK
-281 NLKAF
+281 NLKVI

-301 IYSLSYENKELETR
+301 IYSLSYENKALETR

-345 SERIE
+345 SEMIE
-350 ESRKN
+350 ESKKN

-364 NLNPLDLEN
+364 NLSPLDLEN
-373 FFNHSRNAFFKA
+373 FFNHSRNAFFKD
-385 AKSFFDEKNY
+385 AKNFFDKQNY
-395 APNLVALLQNKFKES
+395 TPNLAAFLQTKFKKS

-461 LKNKANQKDTIK
+461 LKNKASQKDTTK
-473 DAQLIGRGARYY
+473 EAQLIGRGARYY

-490 DFKPSCIEF
+490 DFKPSRIEF
-499 YQRKFDLFNP
+499 YQRKFDFSNP

-520 IYDSE
+520 IYNSE
-525 FIAKLKKELQ
+525 FITQLNNELQ
-535 ELGLG
+535 VLGLG
-540 FIEKEK
+540 FVNEKQ
-546 EKTTIPLTPTKRFK
+546 TIPLTPTKRFK
-560 CYYASNTKDKKKN
+560 CYYASNTKDKNKN
-573 LFNMDYSDP
+573 LFNKDYSDH
-582 VEVKLKSLHVPLFA
+582 VGVKLQSLHVPLFA
-596 FGVREK
+596 FSVREK

-608 ENKGDRTYY
+608 ENKGDTTYY
-617 MTHALNKIPLNYFLK
+617 IPHTLDKIPLNYFLK

-647 FKKHAFNNKVG
+647 FKKHAFNNKVE

-671 HKNQKFDDNKTLL
+671 HKSQKFDDNKILL
-684 KLAVYVI
+684 ELAVYII
-691 ENLKDTLLKEQNEP
+691 ENLKDTLLKEQDKY

-724 SEWEKDVPPYEW
+724 SELEKNIPYEW

-743 KLDSDLEREF
+743 KLDSDLERDF
-753 LGFINDHK
+753 LDFINNHK
-761 ELLNK
+761 EVLDK

-777 HFTELKVFCNIEG
+777 RFTELKVFCAIKDS
-790 PFYAQGFEP
+790 PYYAQGFEP

-808 EDGFLGFT
+808 SDEFLGFT
-816 CYMEAKGEHLEPSNA
+816 CYMEAKGEHLEHSNA
-831 WKKEFLGMLENA
+831 WKEEFLEMLENA
-843 TLKSHN
+843 DLKSHN
-849 KKLHLKGLPFF
+849 KKLDLKGLPFF
-860 TLHNREVNDEFQ
+860 TLHNKVLKSEFD
-872 TAFHQTFK
+872 TAFNQIFK
-880 DKEC
+880 DQEC

>member
-1 MLKLKLY
+1 M
-8 LILIQSFAYTL
+8 IFIQLFAYTL
-19 KINPKTLRYNS
+19 KINLKTLRYNFFT
-30 LNFSLKGFHA
+30 FSLRDFMQDSS
-40 RFIRICYPPPPQS
+40 IQSYPPPPQS
-53 AIKHRT
+53 AIKNHALNNA
-59 PNNEEIEL
+59 PNNGEIEL

-85 AIYSYLE
+85 AIYNYLE
-92 KRQFNPTQKH
+92 KRQSHPTQKH

-119 LILECYKQGY
+119 LILECCKQGY
-129 QNFIFFVNSASILE
+129 QNFIFFVNSTSILE
-143 KTKLNFI
+143 KTKLNLT
-150 DSASS
+150 DSVSS

-180 SHNNAINIYFSTIQG
+180 SYNGAINIYFSTIQG
-195 LFSLFTRAKENAITL
+195 LFSLFTKAKENAITL

-269 IPNEKSVKEKYE
+269 IPKEKSVEEKYK
-281 NLKAF
+281 NLKVA

-350 ESRKN
+350 DSKEN
-355 QERFNTFLE
+355 QERFNAFLE
-364 NLNPLDLEN
+364 NLSPLDLEN
-373 FFNHSRNAFFKA
+373 FFHYSRNAFFKD
-385 AKSFFDEKNY
+385 AKNFFDEKNY
-395 APNLVALLQNKFKES
+395 TANLVAFLQTKFKKS
-410 VQINTNNEKELE
+410 TQINTNNEKELE
-422 KGMLL
+422 RSMLL

-461 LKNKANQKDTIK
+461 LKNKASQKDTIK

-490 DFKPSCIEF
+490 DFKPNRIEF
-499 YQRKFDLFNP
+499 YQRKFDLSNP

-520 IYDSE
+520 VYDSE
-525 FIAKLKKELQ
+525 FIAKLKEELR

-540 FIEKEK
+540 LIEK

-573 LFNMDYSDP
+573 LFNMDYSGP
-582 VEVKLKSLHVPLFA
+582 VEATLKSLHVPLFG
-596 FGVREK
+596 FNVREK

-608 ENKGDRTYY
+608 ENKGDTTYY
-617 MTHALNKIPLNYFLK
+617 IPHTLDKIPINYFLK

-647 FKKHAFNNKVG
+647 FKKHAFNNKVE
-658 FIEQYISPLKTNF
+658 FIEQYISSLKTNF
-671 HKNQKFDDNKTLL
+671 HKSQKFDDNKTLL
-684 KLAVYVI
+684 KLAVYII
-691 ENLKDTLLKEQNEP
+691 ENLKDTLLKEQDKYE
-705 SVSAL
+705 VSAL
-710 ELKEFETHNKSLST
+710 ELKEFETHNKSLSA
-724 SEWEKDVPPYEW
+724 SEWEKDIPFYEW

-761 ELLNK
+761 EVLDK

-777 HFTELKVFCNIEG
+777 HFTELKVFCNIKG
-790 PFYAQGFEP
+790 PYYAQGFEP

-808 EDGFLGFT
+808 SDEFLGFT
-816 CYMEAKGEHLEPSNA
+816 CYMEAKGEHLEYSNA
-831 WKKEFLGMLENA
+831 WKKEFLEMLENA
-843 TLKSHN
+843 MLKSHN

-860 TLHNREVNDEFQ
+860 TLHNGVVNGEFA

-880 DKEC
+880 DNKC

>member
-1 MLKLKLY
+1 MKD
-8 LILIQSFAYTL
+8 
-19 KINPKTLRYNS
+19 
-30 LNFSLKGFHA
+30 H
-40 RFIRICYPPPPQS
+40 
-53 AIKHRT
+53 T
-59 PNNEEIEL
+59 PNNAPSNGEIEL

-79 RDYQKQ
+79 RDYQKK
-85 AIYSYLE
+85 AIYNYLE
-92 KRQFNPTQKH
+92 KRQSHPTQKH

-119 LILECYKQGY
+119 LILECCKQGY
-129 QNFIFFVNSASILE
+129 QNFIFFVNSTSILE
-143 KTKLNFI
+143 KTKLNFT

-195 LFSLFTRAKENAITL
+195 LFSLFTKAKENAITL

-269 IPNEKSVKEKYE
+269 IPKEKSVEEKYK
-281 NLKAF
+281 NLKVA

-350 ESRKN
+350 DSKEN
-355 QERFNTFLE
+355 QERFNAFLE
-364 NLNPLDLEN
+364 NLSPLDLEN
-373 FFNHSRNAFFKA
+373 FFHYSRNAFFKD
-385 AKSFFDEKNY
+385 AKNFFDKQKY
-395 APNLVALLQNKFKES
+395 TPNLVAFLQTKFKKS
-410 VQINTNNEKELE
+410 TQINTNNEKELE

-461 LKNKANQKDTIK
+461 LKNKASQKDTTK

-490 DFKPSCIEF
+490 DFKPSRIEF
-499 YQRKFDLFNP
+499 YQRKFDFSNP
-509 LSALERLDYHA
+509 LSTLERLDYHA
-520 IYDSE
+520 VYDSE
-525 FIAKLKKELQ
+525 FIAKLNNELQ
-535 ELGLG
+535 DLGLG
-540 FIEKEK
+540 FVNEKQ
-546 EKTTIPLTPTKRFK
+546 TIPLTPTKRFK

-573 LFNMDYSDP
+573 LFNMDYSGP
-582 VEVKLKSLHVPLFA
+582 VEATLKSLHVPLFG
-596 FGVREK
+596 FIVREK

-608 ENKGDRTYY
+608 ENKGNTTYY
-617 MTHALNKIPLNYFLK
+617 IPHTLDKIPINYFLK

-647 FKKHAFNNKVG
+647 FKKHAFNNKVE
-658 FIEQYISPLKTNF
+658 FIERYISQLTTNF
-671 HKNQKFDDNKTLL
+671 HKSQKFDNNEILL
-684 KLAVYVI
+684 KLAVYII
-691 ENLKDTLLKEQNEP
+691 ENLKDTLLKEQDKP

-710 ELKEFETHNKSLST
+710 ELKEFETHNKSLSA
-724 SEWEKDVPPYEW
+724 SEWEKDIPFYEW

-743 KLDSDLEREF
+743 KLDSDLERDF
-753 LGFINDHK
+753 LVFINDHK
-761 ELLNK
+761 EVLDK

-777 HFTELKVFCNIEG
+777 HFTELKVFCNLEDS
-790 PFYAQGFEP
+790 PYYAQGFEP

-808 EDGFLGFT
+808 SDEFLGFT

-831 WKKEFLGMLENA
+831 WKKEFLEMLENA
-843 TLKSHN
+843 ALKSHN

-860 TLHNREVNDEFQ
+860 TLHNNKAVADEFA
-872 TAFHQTFK
+872 TAFEQIFK
-880 DKEC
+880 D

>member
-1 MLKLKLY
+1 M
-8 LILIQSFAYTL
+8 ISHFFI
-19 KINPKTLRYNS
+19 
-30 LNFSLKGFHA
+30 KGFHA
-40 RFIRICYPPPPQS
+40 RFIYSKLPPPQS
-53 AIKHRT
+53 AIKDRT
-59 PNNEEIEL
+59 PNNAPNNKEIEL
-67 PTHITSN
+67 PTHITSY

-79 RDYQKQ
+79 RDYQKK
-85 AIYSYLE
+85 AIYNYLE
-92 KRQFNPTQKH
+92 KRQSNPTQKH

-119 LILECYKQGY
+119 LILECCKQGY
-129 QNFIFFVNSASILE
+129 QNFIFFVNSTSILE
-143 KTKLNFI
+143 KTKLNFT

-180 SHNNAINIYFSTIQG
+180 SHNGTINIYFSTIQG
-195 LFSLFTRAKENAITL
+195 LFSLFTKAKENAITL

-258 KDNLLLEFSAT
+258 KDNL
-269 IPNEKSVKEKYE
+269 EKYK

-350 ESRKN
+350 DSKEN

-364 NLNPLDLEN
+364 NLSPLDLEN
-373 FFNHSRNAFFKA
+373 FFNHSQNAFFKD
-385 AKSFFDEKNY
+385 AKNFFDKQHY
-395 APNLVALLQNKFKES
+395 TPNLTAFLQTKFKKS
-410 VQINTNNEKELE
+410 TQINTNNEKELE
-422 KGMLL
+422 KSMLL

-461 LKNKANQKDTIK
+461 LKNKASQKDTIK

-490 DFKPSCIEF
+490 DFKPSRIEF
-499 YQRKFDLFNP
+499 YQRKFDFSNP

-520 IYDSE
+520 VYDSE
-525 FIAKLKKELQ
+525 FIAKLNNELQ
-535 ELGLG
+535 DLGLG
-540 FIEKEK
+540 FVNEKQ
-546 EKTTIPLTPTKRFK
+546 TIPLTPTKRFK
-560 CYYASNTKDKKKN
+560 CYYASNTKDKNKN
-573 LFNMDYSDP
+573 LFNKDYTDS
-582 VEVKLKSLHVPLFA
+582 VGVKLQSLHVPLFA
-596 FGVREK
+596 FNVREK

-608 ENKGDRTYY
+608 ENKGDKTYY
-617 MTHALNKIPLNYFLK
+617 IPHTLDKIPINYFLK

-658 FIEQYISPLKTNF
+658 FIERYVSSLKTNF
-671 HKNQKFDDNKTLL
+671 HKDQKFDDNKILL
-684 KLAVYVI
+684 KLAVYI
-691 ENLKDTLLKEQNEP
+691 IGNLKDTLLKEQDKYE
-705 SVSAL
+705 VSAL
-710 ELKEFETHNKSLST
+710 ELKEFETHNKSLSA
-724 SEWEKDVPPYEW
+724 SEWEKDIPFYEW

-743 KLDSDLEREF
+743 KLDSDLERAF
-753 LGFINDHK
+753 LVFINDHK
-761 ELLNK
+761 ELLDK

-777 HFTELKVFCNIEG
+777 HFTELKVFCNIEDS
-790 PFYAQGFEP
+790 PYYAQGFEP

-808 EDGFLGFT
+808 SDEFLGFT

-831 WKKEFLGMLENA
+831 WKKEFLEMLENA
-843 TLKSHN
+843 ALKSHN

-860 TLHNREVNDEFQ
+860 TLHNNKAVNGEFA
-872 TAFHQTFK
+872 TAFNQIFK

>member
-1 MLKLKLY
+1 M
-8 LILIQSFAYTL
+8 
-19 KINPKTLRYNS
+19 YN
-30 LNFSLKGFHA
+30 
-40 RFIRICYPPPPQS
+40 
-53 AIKHRT
+53 
-59 PNNEEIEL
+59 
-67 PTHITSN
+67 
-74 LKKEL
+74 
-79 RDYQKQ
+79 
-85 AIYSYLE
+85 YLE
-92 KRQFNPTQKH
+92 KRQSHPTQKH

-119 LILECYKQGY
+119 LILECRKQGY
-129 QNFIFFVNSASILE
+129 QNFIFFVNSTSILE
-143 KTKLNFI
+143 KTKLNFT

-180 SHNNAINIYFSTIQG
+180 SHNGAINIYFSTIQG
-195 LFSLFTRAKENAITL
+195 LFSLFTKAKENAITL
-210 EDLKDQ
+210 EGLKDQ

-269 IPNEKSVKEKYE
+269 IPKEKSVEEKYK
-281 NLKAF
+281 NLKVA

-350 ESRKN
+350 DSKAN
-355 QERFNTFLE
+355 QERFNAFLE
-364 NLNPLDLEN
+364 NLSPLDLEN
-373 FFNHSRNAFFKA
+373 FFHYSRNAFFKD
-385 AKSFFDEKNY
+385 AKNFFDKQKY
-395 APNLVALLQNKFKES
+395 TPNLTALLQTKFKKS
-410 VQINTNNEKELE
+410 TQINTNNEKELE
-422 KGMLL
+422 KSMLL

-461 LKNKANQKDTIK
+461 LKNKASQKDTIK

-490 DFKPSCIEF
+490 DFRPSRIEF
-499 YQRKFDLFNP
+499 YQRKFDFSNP

-520 IYDSE
+520 VYDSE
-525 FIAKLKKELQ
+525 FIAKLNNELQ
-535 ELGLG
+535 DLGLG
-540 FIEKEK
+540 FVNEKQ
-546 EKTTIPLTPTKRFK
+546 TIPLTPTKRFK

-573 LFNMDYSDP
+573 LFNKDYTDP
-582 VEVKLKSLHVPLFA
+582 VEATLKSLHVPLFA
-596 FGVREK
+596 FNVREK

-608 ENKGDRTYY
+608 ENKGDTTYY
-617 MTHALNKIPLNYFLK
+617 IPNTLDKIPLNYFLK

-647 FKKHAFNNKVG
+647 FTKHAFNNKVG
-658 FIEQYISPLKTNF
+658 FIEQYISHLKTNF
-671 HKNQKFDDNKTLL
+671 HKNQKFDNNEILL
-684 KLAVYVI
+684 KLAVYII
-691 ENLKDTLLKEQNEP
+691 ENLKDTLLKEQDKYD
-705 SVSAL
+705 VSAL
-710 ELKEFETHNKSLST
+710 ELKEFETHNKSLSA
-724 SEWEKDVPPYEW
+724 SEWEKDIPFYEW

-743 KLDSDLEREF
+743 KLDSGLEREF

-761 ELLNK
+761 EILDK

-777 HFTELKVFCNIEG
+777 HFAELKVFCNIEDS
-790 PFYAQGFEP
+790 PYYAQGFEP

-808 EDGFLGFT
+808 SDEFLGFT

-831 WKKEFLGMLENA
+831 WKKEFLETLENA

-860 TLHNREVNDEFQ
+860 TLHNNKAVNGEFE
-872 TAFHQTFK
+872 TAFDQIFK
-880 DKEC
+880 DHKC

>member
-1 MLKLKLY
+1 MKD
-8 LILIQSFAYTL
+8 
-19 KINPKTLRYNS
+19 
-30 LNFSLKGFHA
+30 
-40 RFIRICYPPPPQS
+40 
-53 AIKHRT
+53 RT
-59 PNNEEIEL
+59 PNNAPSNGEIEL
-67 PTHITSN
+67 PTHITSH

-79 RDYQKQ
+79 RDYQKK
-85 AIYSYLE
+85 AIYNYLE
-92 KRQFNPTQKH
+92 RRQSHPTQKH

-119 LILECYKQGY
+119 LILECCKQGY
-129 QNFIFFVNSASILE
+129 QNFIFFVNSTSILE
-143 KTKLNFI
+143 KTKLNFT
-150 DSASS
+150 DSTSS

-195 LFSLFTRAKENAITL
+195 LFSLFTKAKENAITL

-281 NLKAF
+281 NLKVV

-291 EFSEDKFCKN
+291 QFSEDKFCKN

-350 ESRKN
+350 DSKAN
-355 QERFNTFLE
+355 QERFNAFLE
-364 NLNPLDLEN
+364 NLSPLDLEN
-373 FFNHSRNAFFKA
+373 FFHYSRNAFFKD
-385 AKSFFDEKNY
+385 AKNFFDERNY
-395 APNLVALLQNKFKES
+395 TPNLVAFLQTKFKKS
-410 VQINTNNEKELE
+410 TQINTNNEKELE

-461 LKNKANQKDTIK
+461 LKNKASQKDTTK

-490 DFKPSCIEF
+490 DFKPSRIEF
-499 YQRKFDLFNP
+499 YQRKFDFSNP

-520 IYDSE
+520 VYDSE
-525 FIAKLKKELQ
+525 FIAKLKEELR

-540 FIEKEK
+540 FIEK

-573 LFNMDYSDP
+573 LFNKDYTDS
-582 VEVKLKSLHVPLFA
+582 VKVKLQSLHVPLFA
-596 FGVREK
+596 FDVREK

-608 ENKGDRTYY
+608 ENKGDTTYY
-617 MTHALNKIPLNYFLK
+617 IPHTLDKIPLNYFLK

-658 FIEQYISPLKTNF
+658 FIEQYISHLKTNF

-684 KLAVYVI
+684 KLAVYII
-691 ENLKDTLLKEQNEP
+691 ENLKDTLLKEQDKYE
-705 SVSAL
+705 VSAL
-710 ELKEFETHNKSLST
+710 ELKEFETHNKSLSA
-724 SEWEKDVPPYEW
+724 SEWEKDIPFYEW

-743 KLDSDLEREF
+743 KLDSDLERKF
-753 LGFINDHK
+753 LVFINDNK
-761 ELLNK
+761 EVLDK

-777 HFTELKVFCNIEG
+777 HFAELKVFCNIENS
-790 PFYAQGFEP
+790 PYYAQGFEP

-808 EDGFLGFT
+808 EDEFLGFT

-831 WKKEFLGMLENA
+831 WKKEFLEMLENA
-843 TLKSHN
+843 MLKSHN

-860 TLHNREVNDEFQ
+860 TLHNNKAVNGEFA
-872 TAFHQTFK
+872 TAFDQIFK
-880 DKEC
+880 D

>member
-1 MLKLKLY
+1 
-8 LILIQSFAYTL
+8 
-19 KINPKTLRYNS
+19 
-30 LNFSLKGFHA
+30 
-40 RFIRICYPPPPQS
+40 
-53 AIKHRT
+53 
-59 PNNEEIEL
+59 
-67 PTHITSN
+67 
-74 LKKEL
+74 
-79 RDYQKQ
+79 
-85 AIYSYLE
+85 
-92 KRQFNPTQKH
+92 
-102 FMFEMA
+102 MFEMA

-129 QNFIFFVNSASILE
+129 QNFIFFVNSTSILE
-143 KTKLNFI
+143 KTKLNFT

-174 INNLNE
+174 INHLNE
-180 SHNNAINIYFSTIQG
+180 SQASAINIYFSTIQG
-195 LFSLFTRAKENAITL
+195 LFSLFTKAKENAISI

-234 KLNDSEASEKRNWES
+234 KLSDAESNEKHNWES

-269 IPNEKSVKEKYE
+269 IPNEKSVKDKYE
-281 NLKAF
+281 NLKVI

-291 EFSEDKFCKN
+291 EFSEDRFCKN

-322 SLYKELLAQHHN
+322 SLYKELLVQHYN

-350 ESRKN
+350 DSKDN
-355 QERFNTFLE
+355 QERFNAFLE
-364 NLNPLDLEN
+364 NLSPLDLEN
-373 FFNHSRNAFFKA
+373 FFNHSRNAFFKDI
-385 AKSFFDEKNY
+385 KNFFDKQHY
-395 APNLVALLQNKFKES
+395 TTNLAALLQTKFKKS

-422 KGMLL
+422 KSMLL

-434 DNPKRVIFSVDKL
+434 QNPKRVIFSVDKL

-461 LKNKANQKDTIK
+461 LKNKASQKDTTK

-490 DFKPSCIEF
+490 DLKPSSIEF
-499 YQRKFDLFNP
+499 YQRKFDFSNP

-520 IYDSE
+520 VYDSE
-525 FIAKLKKELQ
+525 FIAQLNKGLQ
-535 ELGLG
+535 DLGLG
-540 FIEKEK
+540 FVNEKQ
-546 EKTTIPLTPTKRFK
+546 TIPLTPTKRFK
-560 CYYASNTKDKKKN
+560 CYYASNTKNKKKN
-573 LFNMDYSDP
+573 LFNKDYTDH
-582 VEVKLKSLHVPLFA
+582 VIVKLQSLHVPLFA

-617 MTHALNKIPLNYFLK
+617 IPHTLDKIPLNYFLK

-658 FIEQYISPLKTNF
+658 FIECYISPLKTNF
-671 HKNQKFDDNKTLL
+671 HKNQKFDDNKILL
-684 KLAVYVI
+684 KLAVYII
-691 ENLKDTLLKEQNEP
+691 ENLKDTLLKEQDKYE
-705 SVSAL
+705 VSAL
-710 ELKEFETHNKSLST
+710 ELKEFETHNKSLSA
-724 SEWEKDVPPYEW
+724 SELEKNIPLYEW

-753 LGFINDHK
+753 LDFINNHK
-761 ELLNK
+761 EVLDK

-777 HFTELKVFCNIEG
+777 HFTELKVFCNMEDS
-790 PFYAQGFEP
+790 PYYAQGFEP

-808 EDGFLGFT
+808 SDEFLGFT
-816 CYMEAKGEHLEPSNA
+816 CYVEAKGEHLKHSNA
-831 WKKEFLGMLENA
+831 WKEEFLEMLENA
-843 TLKSHN
+843 ALKSHN

-860 TLHNREVNDEFQ
+860 TLKNKVANSEFT
-872 TAFHQTFK
+872 TAFHQIFK
-880 DKEC
+880 DQKC

>member
-1 MLKLKLY
+1 M
-8 LILIQSFAYTL
+8 QDSFTQ
-19 KINPKTLRYNS
+19 
-30 LNFSLKGFHA
+30 G
-40 RFIRICYPPPPQS
+40 YPPPPQP
-53 AIKHRT
+53 AIKDRA
-59 PNNEEIEL
+59 PNNAPSNGEIEL

-79 RDYQKQ
+79 RDYQKK
-85 AIYSYLE
+85 AIYNYLE
-92 KRQFNPTQKH
+92 KRQSHPTQKH

-119 LILECYKQGY
+119 LILECCKQGY
-129 QNFIFFVNSASILE
+129 QNFIFFVNSTSILE
-143 KTKLNFI
+143 KTKLNFT
-150 DSASS
+150 DSVSS

-180 SHNNAINIYFSTIQG
+180 SYNGAINIYFSTIQG
-195 LFSLFTRAKENAITL
+195 LFSLFTKAKENAISI

-269 IPNEKSVKEKYE
+269 IPKEKSVEEKYK
-281 NLKAF
+281 NLKVA

-350 ESRKN
+350 YSKEN
-355 QERFNTFLE
+355 QERFNAFLE
-364 NLNPLDLEN
+364 NLSPLDLEN
-373 FFNHSRNAFFKA
+373 FFNYSRNAFFKD
-385 AKSFFDEKNY
+385 AKNFFDKQHY
-395 APNLVALLQNKFKES
+395 TPNLTALLQTKFKKS
-410 VQINTNNEKELE
+410 TQINTNNEKELE

-461 LKNKANQKDTIK
+461 LKNKASQKDTIK

-490 DFKPSCIEF
+490 DFKPSRIEF
-499 YQRKFDLFNP
+499 YQRKFDFSNP

-525 FIAKLKKELQ
+525 FIAKLKKELR

-540 FIEKEK
+540 LIEK

-560 CYYASNTKDKKKN
+560 CYYASNTKDKNKN
-573 LFNMDYSDP
+573 LFNKDYTDP
-582 VEVKLKSLHVPLFA
+582 VEATLKSLHVPLFG
-596 FGVREK
+596 FIVHEK
-602 KVDFKE
+602 QVDFKE
-608 ENKGDRTYY
+608 ENKGDGTYY
-617 MTHALNKIPLNYFLK
+617 TTHALNEIPINYFLK

-647 FKKHAFNNKVG
+647 FKKHAFNNKVE
-658 FIEQYISPLKTNF
+658 FIERYVSSLKTNF
-671 HKNQKFDDNKTLL
+671 HKSQKFDNNEILL
-684 KLAVYVI
+684 KLAVYI
-691 ENLKDTLLKEQNEP
+691 IGNLKDTLLKEQDKYE
-705 SVSAL
+705 VSAL
-710 ELKEFETHNKSLST
+710 ELKEFETHNKSLSA
-724 SEWEKDVPPYEW
+724 SELEKDIPFYEW

-743 KLDSDLEREF
+743 KLDSVLERKF
-753 LGFINDHK
+753 LDFINDHK
-761 ELLNK
+761 EILDK

-777 HFTELKVFCNIEG
+777 HFAELKVFCNIENS
-790 PFYAQGFEP
+790 PYYAQGFEP

-808 EDGFLGFT
+808 EDEFLGFT

-831 WKKEFLGMLENA
+831 WKKEFLEMLENA

-860 TLHNREVNDEFQ
+860 TLHNNKAVNGEFQ
-872 TAFHQTFK
+872 TAFHQIFK
-880 DKEC
+880 D

>member
-1 MLKLKLY
+1 MSCK
-8 LILIQSFAYTL
+8 IHPL
-19 KINPKTLRYNS
+19 KIT
-30 LNFSLKGFHA
+30 
-40 RFIRICYPPPPQS
+40 PPPQS
-53 AIKHRT
+53 AIKNHAL
-59 PNNEEIEL
+59 NNAPSNKEIDL

-79 RDYQKQ
+79 RDYQKK
-85 AIYSYLE
+85 AINNYLE
-92 KRQFNPTQKH
+92 KRQSNPTQKH

-143 KTKLNFI
+143 KTKLNFT
-150 DSASS
+150 DSVSS
-155 KYLFSENIN
+155 KYLFSENVN
-164 INDENTEIKS
+164 INDENIEIKS

-195 LFSLFTRAKENAITL
+195 LFSLFTKAKENAITL

-269 IPNEKSVKEKYE
+269 IPKEKSVKEKYE
-281 NLKAF
+281 NLKVA

-301 IYSLSYENKELETR
+301 IYSLSYENKGLETR

-350 ESRKN
+350 DSKEN
-355 QERFNTFLE
+355 QERFNAFLE
-364 NLNPLDLEN
+364 NLSPLDLEN
-373 FFNHSRNAFFKA
+373 FFHYSRNAFFKA
-385 AKSFFDEKNY
+385 AKNFFDKQKY
-395 APNLVALLQNKFKES
+395 TPNLAAFLQTKFKES
-410 VQINTNNEKELE
+410 TQINTNNEKELE
-422 KGMLL
+422 KSMLL

-490 DFKPSCIEF
+490 DFKPSRIEF
-499 YQRKFDLFNP
+499 YQRKFDFSNP

-520 IYDSE
+520 VYDSE
-525 FIAKLKKELQ
+525 FIAQLNNELQ
-535 ELGLG
+535 DLGLG
-540 FIEKEK
+540 FVNEKQ
-546 EKTTIPLTPTKRFK
+546 TIPLTPTKRFK
-560 CYYASNTKDKKKN
+560 CYYASNTKDKNKN
-573 LFNMDYSDP
+573 LFNKDYTDP
-582 VEVKLKSLHVPLFA
+582 VEAKLKSLHVPLFA
-596 FGVREK
+596 FDVREK

-608 ENKGDRTYY
+608 ENKGDKTYFEP
-617 MTHALNKIPLNYFLK
+617 HALNKIPINYFLK
-632 ALNLKNLDFKTLKKA
+632 ALNLKNLDFKTLKKS
-647 FKKHAFNNKVG
+647 FKKHAFNNKVE
-658 FIEQYISPLKTNF
+658 FIERYVYSLKTNF
-671 HKNQKFDDNKTLL
+671 HNNQKFDNNEILL
-684 KLAVYVI
+684 KLAVYII
-691 ENLKDTLLKEQNEP
+691 ENLKDTLLKEQDKYE
-705 SVSAL
+705 VSAL
-710 ELKEFETHNKSLST
+710 ELKEFETHNKILSA
-724 SEWEKDVPPYEW
+724 SEWEKDIPLYEW

-743 KLDSDLEREF
+743 KLDSDLERDF
-753 LGFINDHK
+753 LDFINKNK
-761 ELLNK
+761 ELLDK

-777 HFTELKVFCNIEG
+777 HFAELKVFCNIENS
-790 PFYAQGFEP
+790 PYYAQGFEP

-808 EDGFLGFT
+808 SDEFLGFT
-816 CYMEAKGEHLEPSNA
+816 CYVEAKGEHLEHSNA
-831 WKKEFLGMLENA
+831 WKKEFLEMLESA
-843 TLKSHN
+843 VLKSHN

-860 TLHNREVNDEFQ
+860 TLHNKKAVNDEFN
-872 TAFHQTFK
+872 TAFNQILK
-880 DKEC
+880 DQEC

>member
-1 MLKLKLY
+1 
-8 LILIQSFAYTL
+8 
-19 KINPKTLRYNS
+19 
-30 LNFSLKGFHA
+30 
-40 RFIRICYPPPPQS
+40 
-53 AIKHRT
+53 
-59 PNNEEIEL
+59 
-67 PTHITSN
+67 
-74 LKKEL
+74 
-79 RDYQKQ
+79 
-85 AIYSYLE
+85 
-92 KRQFNPTQKH
+92 
-102 FMFEMA
+102 MFEMA

-129 QNFIFFVNSASILE
+129 QNFIFFVNSTSILE
-143 KTKLNFI
+143 KTKLNFT
-150 DSASS
+150 DSVSS
-155 KYLFSENIN
+155 KYLFSENIT

-180 SHNNAINIYFSTIQG
+180 SQTSAINIYFSTIQG
-195 LFSLFTRAKENAITL
+195 LFSLFTKAKENAISI

-234 KLNDSEASEKRNWES
+234 KLSDTESNEKHNWES

-269 IPNEKSVKEKYE
+269 IPNEKSVEDKYK
-281 NLKAF
+281 NLKVI

-322 SLYKELLAQHHN
+322 SLYKELLAQHHH

-350 ESRKN
+350 DSKEN
-355 QERFNTFLE
+355 QECFNTFLE
-364 NLNPLDLEN
+364 NLSPLDLEN
-373 FFNHSRNAFFKA
+373 FFNHSRNAFFKD
-385 AKSFFDEKNY
+385 AKNFFDKQHY
-395 APNLVALLQNKFKES
+395 TPNLSALLQTKFKKS

-422 KGMLL
+422 KSMLL

-434 DNPKRVIFSVDKL
+434 ENPKRVIFSVDKL

-461 LKNKANQKDTIK
+461 LKNKASQKDTTK

-485 PFSYN
+485 PFSHN
-490 DFKPSCIEF
+490 DLKPSQIEF

-525 FIAKLKKELQ
+525 FIAQLKKELQ
-535 ELGLG
+535 DSGLG
-540 FIEKEK
+540 FANGKQ
-546 EKTTIPLTPTKRFK
+546 TIPLTPTKNLK
-560 CYYASNTKDKKKN
+560 CYYASNTKNKNKN
-573 LFNMDYSDP
+573 LFNKDYTDP
-582 VEVKLKSLHVPLFA
+582 VKVKLQSLHVPLFA

-608 ENKGDRTYY
+608 ENKGDKTYFKTY
-617 MTHALNKIPLNYFLK
+617 TLDKIPLNYFLK

-647 FKKHAFNNKVG
+647 FKKHAFNNKVE
-658 FIEQYISPLKTNF
+658 FIERYISQLKTNF
-671 HKNQKFDDNKTLL
+671 HKNQKFDDNKNLL
-684 KLAVYVI
+684 KLAVYII
-691 ENLKDTLLKEQNEP
+691 ENLKDTLLKEQDKYD
-705 SVSAL
+705 VSAL
-710 ELKEFETHNKSLST
+710 ELKEFETHNRSLSA
-724 SEWEKDVPPYEW
+724 SELEKDIPLYEW

-753 LGFINDHK
+753 LDFINDHK
-761 ELLNK
+761 EVLDK

-777 HFTELKVFCNIEG
+777 RFTELKVFCNIENS
-790 PFYAQGFEP
+790 PYYAQGFEP

-808 EDGFLGFT
+808 SDEFLGFT
-816 CYMEAKGEHLEPSNA
+816 CYMEAKGEHLEHSNA
-831 WKKEFLGMLENA
+831 WKEEFLEMLENA
-843 TLKSHN
+843 ALKSHN
-849 KKLHLKGLPFF
+849 KKLDLKGLPFF
-860 TLHNREVNDEFQ
+860 TLKNKNSVVNSEFT
-872 TAFHQTFK
+872 TAFNQIFK
-880 DKEC
+880 D

>member
-1 MLKLKLY
+1 
-8 LILIQSFAYTL
+8 
-19 KINPKTLRYNS
+19 
-30 LNFSLKGFHA
+30 
-40 RFIRICYPPPPQS
+40 
-53 AIKHRT
+53 
-59 PNNEEIEL
+59 
-67 PTHITSN
+67 
-74 LKKEL
+74 
-79 RDYQKQ
+79 
-85 AIYSYLE
+85 
-92 KRQFNPTQKH
+92 
-102 FMFEMA
+102 MFEMA

-129 QNFIFFVNSASILE
+129 QNFIFFVNSTSILE

-150 DSASS
+150 DSVSS
-155 KYLFSENIN
+155 KYLFSENIT

-174 INNLNE
+174 VNNLNE
-180 SHNNAINIYFSTIQG
+180 SQASAINIYFSTIQG
-195 LFSLFTRAKENAITL
+195 LFSLFTKAKENAISI

-269 IPNEKSVKEKYE
+269 IPKEKSVKDKYE
-281 NLKAF
+281 NLKVA

-350 ESRKN
+350 DSKDN

-364 NLNPLDLEN
+364 NLSPLDLEN
-373 FFNHSRNAFFKA
+373 FFNHSHNAFFKD
-385 AKSFFDEKNY
+385 AKNFFDKQHY
-395 APNLVALLQNKFKES
+395 TPNLSALLQTKFKKS

-422 KGMLL
+422 RGMLL

-434 DNPKRVIFSVDKL
+434 QNPKRVIFSVDKL

-461 LKNKANQKDTIK
+461 LKNKASQKDTTK

-490 DFKPSCIEF
+490 DLKPSQIEF

-520 IYDSE
+520 VYDSE
-525 FIAKLKKELQ
+525 FIAQLNNELQ
-535 ELGLG
+535 DLGLG
-540 FIEKEK
+540 FVNEKQ
-546 EKTTIPLTPTKRFK
+546 TIPLTPTKRFK

-573 LFNMDYSDP
+573 LFNKDYTDH
-582 VEVKLKSLHVPLFA
+582 VIVKLQSLHVPLFA

-608 ENKGDRTYY
+608 ENKGDKTYY
-617 MTHALNKIPLNYFLK
+617 IPHTLDKISINYFLK

-647 FKKHAFNNKVG
+647 FKKHVFNNKVE
-658 FIEQYISPLKTNF
+658 FIERYISPLKTNF
-671 HKNQKFDDNKTLL
+671 HKNQKFDDNKILL
-684 KLAVYVI
+684 KLAVYII
-691 ENLKDTLLKEQNEP
+691 ENLKDTLLKEQDKYE
-705 SVSAL
+705 VSAL
-710 ELKEFETHNKSLST
+710 ELKEFETHNKSLSA
-724 SEWEKDVPPYEW
+724 SELEKSIPLYEW

-753 LGFINDHK
+753 LDFINDHK
-761 ELLNK
+761 EVLDK

-777 HFTELKVFCNIEG
+777 HFTELKVFCNIENS
-790 PFYAQGFEP
+790 PYYAQGFEP

-808 EDGFLGFT
+808 SDEFLGFT
-816 CYMEAKGEHLEPSNA
+816 CYMEAKGEHLELSNA
-831 WKKEFLGMLENA
+831 WKEEFLEMLENA
-843 TLKSHN
+843 ALKSHN
-849 KKLHLKGLPFF
+849 KKLHLKVLPFF
-860 TLHNREVNDEFQ
+860 TLKNSVVNSEFA
-872 TAFHQTFK
+872 TAFDQIFK
-880 DKEC
+880 DQEC

>member
-1 MLKLKLY
+1 MKD
-8 LILIQSFAYTL
+8 
-19 KINPKTLRYNS
+19 
-30 LNFSLKGFHA
+30 
-40 RFIRICYPPPPQS
+40 
-53 AIKHRT
+53 RT
-59 PNNEEIEL
+59 PNNAPSNGEIEL

-79 RDYQKQ
+79 RDYQKK
-85 AIYSYLE
+85 AIYNYLE
-92 KRQFNPTQKH
+92 KRQSHPTQKH

-129 QNFIFFVNSASILE
+129 QNFIFFVNSTSILE
-143 KTKLNFI
+143 KTKLNFT

-180 SHNNAINIYFSTIQG
+180 SHNGAINIYFSTIQG
-195 LFSLFTRAKENAITL
+195 LFSLFTKAKENAISI

-269 IPNEKSVKEKYE
+269 IPKEKSVKDKYE
-281 NLKAF
+281 NLKVA

-350 ESRKN
+350 DSKEN
-355 QERFNTFLE
+355 QERFNAFLE
-364 NLNPLDLEN
+364 NLSPLDLEN
-373 FFNHSRNAFFKA
+373 FFHYSRNAFFKD
-385 AKSFFDEKNY
+385 AKNFFDKQKY
-395 APNLVALLQNKFKES
+395 TPNLVAFLQTKFKKS
-410 VQINTNNEKELE
+410 TQINTNNEKELE
-422 KGMLL
+422 KSMLL

-461 LKNKANQKDTIK
+461 LKNKANQKDTTK

-490 DFKPSCIEF
+490 DFKPSRIEF
-499 YQRKFDLFNP
+499 YQRKFDLNNP

-525 FIAKLKKELQ
+525 FIAQLNNELQ
-535 ELGLG
+535 DLGLG
-540 FIEKEK
+540 FVNEKQ
-546 EKTTIPLTPTKRFK
+546 TIPLTPTKRFK
-560 CYYASNTKDKKKN
+560 CYYASNTKDKNKN
-573 LFNMDYSDP
+573 LFNKDYTDS
-582 VEVKLKSLHVPLFA
+582 VKVKLQSLHVPLFA
-596 FGVREK
+596 FDVREK

-617 MTHALNKIPLNYFLK
+617 IPHTLDKIPLNYFLK

-647 FKKHAFNNKVG
+647 FKKHAFNNKVE
-658 FIEQYISPLKTNF
+658 FIEQYISHLKTNF
-671 HKNQKFDDNKTLL
+671 HKDQKFDNNEILL
-684 KLAVYVI
+684 KLAVYII
-691 ENLKDTLLKEQNEP
+691 ENLKDTLLKEQDKYE
-705 SVSAL
+705 VSAL
-710 ELKEFETHNKSLST
+710 ELKEFETHNKSLSA
-724 SEWEKDVPPYEW
+724 SELEKDIPFYEW

-753 LGFINDHK
+753 LVFINDHK
-761 ELLNK
+761 EVLDK

-777 HFTELKVFCNIEG
+777 HFAELKVFCNIENS

-808 EDGFLGFT
+808 EDEFLGFT

-831 WKKEFLGMLENA
+831 WKKEFLEMLENA

-860 TLHNREVNDEFQ
+860 TIHNNHNKKALNDEFA
-872 TAFHQTFK
+872 TAFDQIFK
-880 DKEC
+880 DHKC

>member
-1 MLKLKLY
+1 
-8 LILIQSFAYTL
+8 
-19 KINPKTLRYNS
+19 
-30 LNFSLKGFHA
+30 
-40 RFIRICYPPPPQS
+40 
-53 AIKHRT
+53 
-59 PNNEEIEL
+59 
-67 PTHITSN
+67 
-74 LKKEL
+74 
-79 RDYQKQ
+79 
-85 AIYSYLE
+85 
-92 KRQFNPTQKH
+92 
-102 FMFEMA
+102 MFEMA

-129 QNFIFFVNSASILE
+129 QNFIFFVNSTSILE
-143 KTKLNFI
+143 KTKLNFT
-150 DSASS
+150 DSTSS

-195 LFSLFTRAKENAITL
+195 LFSLFTKAKENAITL

-234 KLNDSEASEKRNWES
+234 KLSDAEFSEKRNWES

-269 IPNEKSVKEKYE
+269 IPKEKSVEDKYK
-281 NLKAF
+281 NLKVA

-350 ESRKN
+350 DSKEN

-364 NLNPLDLEN
+364 NLSPLDLEN
-373 FFNHSRNAFFKA
+373 FFNHSHNAFFKD
-385 AKSFFDEKNY
+385 AKNFFDKQNY
-395 APNLVALLQNKFKES
+395 TPNLAALLQTKFKKS

-422 KGMLL
+422 KSMLL

-434 DNPKRVIFSVDKL
+434 QNPKRVIFSVDKL

-461 LKNKANQKDTIK
+461 LKNKASQKDTTK

-520 IYDSE
+520 VYDSE
-525 FIAKLKKELQ
+525 FIAKLNNELQ
-535 ELGLG
+535 DLGLG
-540 FIEKEK
+540 FVNEKQ
-546 EKTTIPLTPTKRFK
+546 TIPLTPTKRFK

-573 LFNMDYSDP
+573 LFNMDYSGP
-582 VEVKLKSLHVPLFA
+582 VEATLQSLHVPLFG
-596 FGVREK
+596 FNVCEK

-608 ENKGDRTYY
+608 ENKGDTTYY
-617 MTHALNKIPLNYFLK
+617 IPHTLDKIPLNYFLK

-658 FIEQYISPLKTNF
+658 FIECYISPLKTNF
-671 HKNQKFDDNKTLL
+671 HKNQKFDDNKILL
-684 KLAVYVI
+684 KLAVYII
-691 ENLKDTLLKEQNEP
+691 ENLKDTLLKEQDKYE
-705 SVSAL
+705 VSAL
-710 ELKEFETHNKSLST
+710 ELKEFETHNKSLSA
-724 SEWEKDVPPYEW
+724 SELEKNIPFYEW

-743 KLDSDLEREF
+743 KLDSDLERKF

-761 ELLNK
+761 EVLDK

-777 HFTELKVFCNIEG
+777 HFTELKVFCNIENS

-808 EDGFLGFT
+808 EDEFLGFT

-831 WKKEFLGMLENA
+831 WKKEFLEMLENA

-860 TLHNREVNDEFQ
+860 TFTNNNRTPNAEFVE
-872 TAFHQTFK
+872 AFHQTFK

>member
-1 MLKLKLY
+1 M
-8 LILIQSFAYTL
+8 
-19 KINPKTLRYNS
+19 
-30 LNFSLKGFHA
+30 
-40 RFIRICYPPPPQS
+40 
-53 AIKHRT
+53 
-59 PNNEEIEL
+59 
-67 PTHITSN
+67 TSN
-74 LKKEL
+74 LKNEL
-79 RDYQKQ
+79 RNYQKQ
-85 AIYSYLE
+85 AINNYLE
-92 KRQFNPTQKH
+92 KRQSNPTQKH

-129 QNFIFFVNSASILE
+129 QNFIFFVNSTSILE
-143 KTKLNFI
+143 KTKLNFT
-150 DSASS
+150 DSVSS
-155 KYLFSENIN
+155 KYLFSENIT

-180 SHNNAINIYFSTIQG
+180 SQTSAINIYFSTIQG
-195 LFSLFTRAKENAITL
+195 LFSLFTKAKENAISI

-234 KLNDSEASEKRNWES
+234 KLNDAESNEKRNWES

-269 IPNEKSVKEKYE
+269 IPNEKSVKDKYK
-281 NLKAF
+281 NLKVI

-322 SLYKELLAQHHN
+322 SLYKELLAQHHH
-334 IENFKPCILFK
+334 IESFKPCILFK

-350 ESRKN
+350 DSKEN
-355 QERFNTFLE
+355 QERFNAFLE
-364 NLNPLDLEN
+364 NLIPLDLEN
-373 FFNHSRNAFFKA
+373 FFNHSRNAFFKD
-385 AKSFFDEKNY
+385 AKNFFDKQHY
-395 APNLVALLQNKFKES
+395 TPNLAALLQTKFKKS

-422 KGMLL
+422 KSMLL

-434 DNPKRVIFSVDKL
+434 QNPKRVIFSVDKL

-461 LKNKANQKDTIK
+461 LKNKASQKDTTK

-490 DFKPSCIEF
+490 DLKPSSIEF

-520 IYDSE
+520 VYNSE
-525 FIAKLKKELQ
+525 FIAKLNNELQ
-535 ELGLG
+535 VLGLG
-540 FIEKEK
+540 FVNEKQ
-546 EKTTIPLTPTKRFK
+546 TIPLTPTKNLK
-560 CYYASNTKDKKKN
+560 CYYASNTKNKNKN
-573 LFNMDYSDP
+573 LFNKDYTDS
-582 VEVKLKSLHVPLFA
+582 VKVKLQSLHVPLFA

-608 ENKGDRTYY
+608 ENKGDKTYY
-617 MTHALNKIPLNYFLK
+617 IPHTLDKIPLNYFLK

-647 FKKHAFNNKVG
+647 FKKHPFNNKVG
-658 FIEQYISPLKTNF
+658 FIERYIFQLKTNF
-671 HKNQKFDDNKTLL
+671 HKNQKFDDNKMLL
-684 KLAVYVI
+684 KLAVYII
-691 ENLKDTLLKEQNEP
+691 ENLKDTLLKEQDKYD
-705 SVSAL
+705 VSAL
-710 ELKEFETHNKSLST
+710 ELKEFETHNRSLSA
-724 SEWEKDVPPYEW
+724 SELEKDIPSYEW

-743 KLDSDLEREF
+743 KLDSDLERDF
-753 LGFINDHK
+753 LDFINNHK
-761 ELLNK
+761 EVLDK

-777 HFTELKVFCNIEG
+777 CFTELKVFCNIENS
-790 PFYAQGFEP
+790 PYYAQGFEP

-808 EDGFLGFT
+808 SDEFLGFT
-816 CYMEAKGEHLEPSNA
+816 CYMEAKGEHLEHSNA
-831 WKKEFLGMLENA
+831 WKEEFLEMLENTA
-843 TLKSHN
+843 LKSHN
-849 KKLHLKGLPFF
+849 KKLDLKGLPFF
-860 TLHNREVNDEFQ
+860 TLHNRVANSEFK
-872 TAFHQTFK
+872 TAFVQIFK
-880 DKEC
+880 DQEC

>member
-1 MLKLKLY
+1 MR
-8 LILIQSFAYTL
+8 T
-19 KINPKTLRYNS
+19 
-30 LNFSLKGFHA
+30 
-40 RFIRICYPPPPQS
+40 CYPPPPQS
-53 AIKHRT
+53 AIKDRT
-59 PNNEEIEL
+59 PNNTPNNKEIEL

-85 AIYSYLE
+85 AIDNYLE
-92 KRQFNPTQKH
+92 KRQSNPTQKH

-143 KTKLNFI
+143 KTKLNFT

-155 KYLFSENIN
+155 KYLFSESIN

-195 LFSLFTRAKENAITL
+195 LFSLFTKAKENAISI

-269 IPNEKSVKEKYE
+269 IPKEKSVEEKYK
-281 NLKAF
+281 NLKVA

-350 ESRKN
+350 DSKEN
-355 QERFNTFLE
+355 QERFNAFLE
-364 NLNPLDLEN
+364 NLSPLDLEN
-373 FFNHSRNAFFKA
+373 FFHYSRNAFFKA

-395 APNLVALLQNKFKES
+395 TANLVAFLQTKFKKS
-410 VQINTNNEKELE
+410 TQINTNNEKELE

-461 LKNKANQKDTIK
+461 LKNKASQKDTTK

-490 DFKPSCIEF
+490 DFKPSRIEF
-499 YQRKFDLFNP
+499 CQRKFDFSNP

-520 IYDSE
+520 VYDSE
-525 FIAKLKKELQ
+525 FIAQLNNELQ
-535 ELGLG
+535 DLGLG
-540 FIEKEK
+540 FVNEKQ
-546 EKTTIPLTPTKRFK
+546 TIPLTPTKRFK

-573 LFNMDYSDP
+573 LFNKDYSDP
-582 VEVKLKSLHVPLFA
+582 VEATLKSLHIPLFG
-596 FGVREK
+596 FNVREK

-617 MTHALNKIPLNYFLK
+617 IPHTLDKIPLNYFLK

-671 HKNQKFDDNKTLL
+671 HKNQKFDDNEILL
-684 KLAVYVI
+684 KLAVYI
-691 ENLKDTLLKEQNEP
+691 IGNLKDTLLKEQDKYE
-705 SVSAL
+705 VSAL
-710 ELKEFETHNKSLST
+710 ELKEFETHNKSLSA
-724 SEWEKDVPPYEW
+724 SEWEKDIPFYEW

-743 KLDSDLEREF
+743 KLDSDLERDF
-753 LGFINDHK
+753 LDFINKNK

-777 HFTELKVFCNIEG
+777 HFAELKVFCNIENS

-808 EDGFLGFT
+808 EDEFLGFT

-831 WKKEFLGMLENA
+831 WKKEFLEMLENA

-860 TLHNREVNDEFQ
+860 TLTNNNRTLNAEFVE
-872 TAFHQTFK
+872 AFNQTFK

>member
-1 MLKLKLY
+1 M
-8 LILIQSFAYTL
+8 
-19 KINPKTLRYNS
+19 
-30 LNFSLKGFHA
+30 
-40 RFIRICYPPPPQS
+40 
-53 AIKHRT
+53 
-59 PNNEEIEL
+59 PNNAPNNGEIEL

-74 LKKEL
+74 LKNEL

-85 AIYSYLE
+85 AINNYLE
-92 KRQFNPTQKH
+92 KRQSNPFQKH

-129 QNFIFFVNSASILE
+129 QNFIFFVNSTSILE

-150 DSASS
+150 DSVSS
-155 KYLFSENIN
+155 KYLFSENIT

-174 INNLNE
+174 INHLNE
-180 SHNNAINIYFSTIQG
+180 SQTSAINIYFSTIQG
-195 LFSLFTRAKENAITL
+195 LFSLFTKVKENAISI

-234 KLNDSEASEKRNWES
+234 KLSDAESNEKHNWES

-269 IPNEKSVKEKYE
+269 IPNEKSVKDKYK
-281 NLKAF
+281 NLKKVI
-286 TYTLK
+286 TYTLR

-350 ESRKN
+350 DSKEN
-355 QERFNTFLE
+355 QERFNAFLE
-364 NLNPLDLEN
+364 NLSPLDLEN
-373 FFNHSRNAFFKA
+373 FFNHSRNDFFKD
-385 AKSFFDEKNY
+385 AKNFFDKQHY
-395 APNLVALLQNKFKES
+395 TPNLAALLQTKFKKS

-422 KGMLL
+422 KSMLL

-434 DNPKRVIFSVDKL
+434 QNPKRVIFSVDKL

-461 LKNKANQKDTIK
+461 LKNKASQKDTTK

-490 DFKPSCIEF
+490 DLKPNQIEF

-525 FIAKLKKELQ
+525 FIAKLNNELQ
-535 ELGLG
+535 VSGLG
-540 FIEKEK
+540 FVNEKQ
-546 EKTTIPLTPTKRFK
+546 TIPLTPTKNLK
-560 CYYASNTKDKKKN
+560 CYYASNTKNKNKN
-573 LFNMDYSDP
+573 LFNKDYTDP
-582 VEVKLKSLHVPLFA
+582 VKVKLQSLHVPLFA

-608 ENKGDRTYY
+608 ENKGDKTYY
-617 MTHALNKIPLNYFLK
+617 IPHTLNKIPLNYFLK

-658 FIEQYISPLKTNF
+658 FIERYISPLKTNF
-671 HKNQKFDDNKTLL
+671 HKNQKFDDNKILL
-684 KLAVYVI
+684 KLAVYII
-691 ENLKDTLLKEQNEP
+691 ENLKDTLLKEQDKYD
-705 SVSAL
+705 VSAL
-710 ELKEFETHNKSLST
+710 ELKEFETHNRSLSA
-724 SEWEKDVPPYEW
+724 SELEKDIPLYEW

-743 KLDSDLEREF
+743 KLDSDLERDF
-753 LGFINDHK
+753 LDFINDHK
-761 ELLNK
+761 EVLDK

-777 HFTELKVFCNIEG
+777 RFTELKVFCNIENS
-790 PFYAQGFEP
+790 PYYAQGFEP

-808 EDGFLGFT
+808 SDEFLGFT
-816 CYMEAKGEHLEPSNA
+816 CYVEAKGEHLERSNA
-831 WKKEFLGMLENA
+831 WKEEFLEMLENA
-843 TLKSHN
+843 ALKSHN
-849 KKLHLKGLPFF
+849 KKLDLKGLPFF
-860 TLHNREVNDEFQ
+860 MLKNRVANSEFT
-872 TAFHQTFK
+872 TAFNQIFK
-880 DKEC
+880 DQEC

>member
-1 MLKLKLY
+1 MSCKVY
-8 LILIQSFAYTL
+8 
-19 KINPKTLRYNS
+19 
-30 LNFSLKGFHA
+30 SLKVT
-40 RFIRICYPPPPQS
+40 PPPQS
-53 AIKHRT
+53 AIKHHA
-59 PNNEEIEL
+59 PNNAPNNKEIDL

-79 RDYQKQ
+79 RDYQKK
-85 AIYSYLE
+85 AIYNYLE
-92 KRQFNPTQKH
+92 KRQSNPTQKH

-129 QNFIFFVNSASILE
+129 QNFIFFVNSTSILE
-143 KTKLNFI
+143 KTKLNFT
-150 DSASS
+150 DSVSS

-180 SHNNAINIYFSTIQG
+180 SHSNAINIYFSTIQG

-269 IPNEKSVKEKYE
+269 IPNEKSVKEKYK
-281 NLKAF
+281 NLKVV

-291 EFSEDKFCKN
+291 QFSEDKFCKN

-350 ESRKN
+350 ESKKN
-355 QERFNTFLE
+355 QERFNAFLE
-364 NLNPLDLEN
+364 NLSFLDLEN
-373 FFNHSRNAFFKA
+373 FFHYSRNAFFKA
-385 AKSFFDEKNY
+385 AKNFFDEQNH

-461 LKNKANQKDTIK
+461 LKNKASQKDTTK

-490 DFKPSCIEF
+490 DFKPGRIEF

-520 IYDSE
+520 IYNSE
-525 FIAKLKKELQ
+525 FIAKLKEELR

-540 FIEKEK
+540 LTEKEE

-582 VEVKLKSLHVPLFA
+582 VEAKLQSLHVPLFA

-608 ENKGDRTYY
+608 ENKGDTTYY
-617 MTHALNKIPLNYFLK
+617 IPHTLDKIPINYFLK

-647 FKKHAFNNKVG
+647 FTKHAFNNKVG
-658 FIEQYISPLKTNF
+658 FIERYISQLKTNF
-671 HKNQKFDDNKTLL
+671 HKNQKFDNNEILL
-684 KLAVYVI
+684 KLAVYI
-691 ENLKDTLLKEQNEP
+691 IGNLKDTLLKEQDKP
-705 SVSAL
+705 SVSTL

-724 SEWEKDVPPYEW
+724 SEWEKDIPFYEW

-761 ELLNK
+761 EILDK

-777 HFTELKVFCNIEG
+777 HFAELKVFCNIEG

-808 EDGFLGFT
+808 EDEFLGFT

-831 WKKEFLGMLENA
+831 WKKEFLEMLENA

-860 TLHNREVNDEFQ
+860 TLHNGVVNGDFK

>member
-1 MLKLKLY
+1 MKD
-8 LILIQSFAYTL
+8 
-19 KINPKTLRYNS
+19 
-30 LNFSLKGFHA
+30 
-40 RFIRICYPPPPQS
+40 
-53 AIKHRT
+53 RT
-59 PNNEEIEL
+59 PNNAPNNKEIDL
-67 PTHITSN
+67 PTHITGN

-85 AIYSYLE
+85 AIYNYLE
-92 KRQFNPTQKH
+92 KRQSNPTQKH

-119 LILECYKQGY
+119 LILECCKQGY
-129 QNFIFFVNSASILE
+129 QNFIFFVNSTSILE
-143 KTKLNFI
+143 KTKLNFT

-155 KYLFSENIN
+155 KYLFGENIH

-174 INNLNE
+174 INHLNE
-180 SHNNAINIYFSTIQG
+180 SHENAINIYFSTIQG
-195 LFSLFTRAKENAITL
+195 LFSLFTKAKENAITL

-269 IPNEKSVKEKYE
+269 IPKEKSVEEKYK
-281 NLKAF
+281 NLKVV

-350 ESRKN
+350 DSKEN

-364 NLNPLDLEN
+364 NLSPLDLEN
-373 FFNHSRNAFFKA
+373 FFNYSRNAFFKD
-385 AKSFFDEKNY
+385 AKNFFDKQKY
-395 APNLVALLQNKFKES
+395 TPNLTALLQTKFKKS

-461 LKNKANQKDTIK
+461 LKNKASQKDTTK

-490 DFKPSCIEF
+490 DFKPSRIEF

-509 LSALERLDYHA
+509 LSVLERLDYHA

-525 FIAKLKKELQ
+525 FIAKLNNELQ
-535 ELGLG
+535 DLGLG
-540 FIEKEK
+540 FVNEKQ
-546 EKTTIPLTPTKRFK
+546 TIPLTPTKRFK

-573 LFNMDYSDP
+573 LFNKDYTDS
-582 VEVKLKSLHVPLFA
+582 VKVKLQSLHVPLFA

-608 ENKGDRTYY
+608 KNRDDTTYY
-617 MTHALNKIPLNYFLK
+617 IPHTLDKIPLNYFLK

-647 FKKHAFNNKVG
+647 FKKHPFNNKVG
-658 FIEQYISPLKTNF
+658 FIERYISPLKTNF
-671 HKNQKFDDNKTLL
+671 HKNQKFDDNKILL
-684 KLAVYVI
+684 KLAVYII
-691 ENLKDTLLKEQNEP
+691 ENLKDTLLKEQDKYE
-705 SVSAL
+705 VSAL
-710 ELKEFETHNKSLST
+710 ELKEFETHNKSLSA
-724 SEWEKDVPPYEW
+724 SEWEKDIPFYEW

-743 KLDSDLEREF
+743 KLGSHLEREF
-753 LGFINDHK
+753 LVFINDHK
-761 ELLNK
+761 EVLDK

-777 HFTELKVFCNIEG
+777 HFTELKVFCNIENS
-790 PFYAQGFEP
+790 PYYAQGFEP

-808 EDGFLGFT
+808 SDEFLGFT

-831 WKKEFLGMLENA
+831 WKKEFLEMLENVA
-843 TLKSHN
+843 LKSHN

-860 TLHNREVNDEFQ
+860 TFTNNNRTPNAEFIE
-872 TAFHQTFK
+872 AFNQIFK
-880 DKEC
+880 D

>member
-1 MLKLKLY
+1 
-8 LILIQSFAYTL
+8 
-19 KINPKTLRYNS
+19 
-30 LNFSLKGFHA
+30 
-40 RFIRICYPPPPQS
+40 
-53 AIKHRT
+53 
-59 PNNEEIEL
+59 
-67 PTHITSN
+67 
-74 LKKEL
+74 
-79 RDYQKQ
+79 
-85 AIYSYLE
+85 
-92 KRQFNPTQKH
+92 
-102 FMFEMA
+102 MFEMA

-143 KTKLNFI
+143 KTRLNFT
-150 DSASS
+150 DSVSS

-180 SHNNAINIYFSTIQG
+180 SHNGAINIYFSTIQG
-195 LFSLFTRAKENAITL
+195 LFSLFTKAKENAITL

-269 IPNEKSVKEKYE
+269 IPKEKSVKDKYE
-281 NLKAF
+281 NLKVA

-350 ESRKN
+350 DSKAN
-355 QERFNTFLE
+355 QERFNAFLE
-364 NLNPLDLEN
+364 NLSPLDLEN
-373 FFNHSRNAFFKA
+373 FFHYSRNAFFKA
-385 AKSFFDEKNY
+385 AKNFFDEQKY
-395 APNLVALLQNKFKES
+395 TPNLVAFLQTKFKKS
-410 VQINTNNEKELE
+410 TQINTNNEKELE

-427 LNSLEDR
+427 LNSLEER

-461 LKNKANQKDTIK
+461 LKNKASQKDTTK

-490 DFKPSCIEF
+490 DFKPSRIEF
-499 YQRKFDLFNP
+499 YQCKFDLSNP

-525 FIAKLKKELQ
+525 FIAKLKDELR

-540 FIEKEK
+540 LGLIEK

-560 CYYASNTKDKKKN
+560 CYYASNTKDKNKN
-573 LFNMDYSDP
+573 LFNKDYTDP
-582 VEVKLKSLHVPLFA
+582 VKVKLQSLHVPLA
-596 FGVREK
+596 FGVHEK

-608 ENKGDRTYY
+608 ENKGDTTYY
-617 MTHALNKIPLNYFLK
+617 IPHTLDKIPINYFLK
-632 ALNLKNLDFKTLKKA
+632 ALNLKNLDFRTLKKA
-647 FKKHAFNNKVG
+647 FKKHAFNNKVE
-658 FIEQYISPLKTNF
+658 FIERYVSSLKTNF
-671 HKNQKFDDNKTLL
+671 HKSQKFDNNEILL
-684 KLAVYVI
+684 KLAVYII
-691 ENLKDTLLKEQNEP
+691 ENLKDTLLKEQDKP

-710 ELKEFETHNKSLST
+710 ELKEFETHNKSLSA
-724 SEWEKDVPPYEW
+724 SELEKDIPVYEW

-743 KLDSDLEREF
+743 KLDSDLERDF
-753 LGFINDHK
+753 LDFINDHK
-761 ELLNK
+761 EILDK

-777 HFTELKVFCNIEG
+777 HFTELKVFCNIENS
-790 PFYAQGFEP
+790 PYYAQGFEP

-808 EDGFLGFT
+808 EDEFLGFT

-831 WKKEFLGMLENA
+831 WKEEFLKMLENA
-843 TLKSHN
+843 ALESHN
-849 KKLHLKGLPFF
+849 KKLDLKGLPFF
-860 TLHNREVNDEFQ
+860 TLHNKEANGEFT
-872 TAFHQTFK
+872 TAFEQIFK
-880 DKEC
+880 DQKC

>member
-1 MLKLKLY
+1 
-8 LILIQSFAYTL
+8 
-19 KINPKTLRYNS
+19 
-30 LNFSLKGFHA
+30 
-40 RFIRICYPPPPQS
+40 
-53 AIKHRT
+53 
-59 PNNEEIEL
+59 
-67 PTHITSN
+67 
-74 LKKEL
+74 
-79 RDYQKQ
+79 
-85 AIYSYLE
+85 
-92 KRQFNPTQKH
+92 
-102 FMFEMA
+102 MFEMA

-143 KTKLNFI
+143 KTKLNFT

-174 INNLNE
+174 INHLNE
-180 SHNNAINIYFSTIQG
+180 SQASAINIYFSTIQG
-195 LFSLFTRAKENAITL
+195 LFSLFTKAKENAISI

-234 KLNDSEASEKRNWES
+234 KLNDAESSEKRNWES

-269 IPNEKSVKEKYE
+269 IPNEKSVKDKYE
-281 NLKAF
+281 NLKVI

-291 EFSEDKFCKN
+291 KFSEDEFCKN
-301 IYSLSYENKELETR
+301 IYSLSYENKELEMR

-334 IENFKPCILFK
+334 IESFKPCILFK

-350 ESRKN
+350 DSKEN
-355 QERFNTFLE
+355 QERFNAFLE
-364 NLNPLDLEN
+364 NLSPLDLEN
-373 FFNHSRNAFFKA
+373 FFNHSRNAFFKD
-385 AKSFFDEKNY
+385 AKNFFDKQHY
-395 APNLVALLQNKFKES
+395 TPNLAALLQTKFKKS

-422 KGMLL
+422 KSMLL

-434 DNPKRVIFSVDKL
+434 QNPKRVIFSVDKL

-461 LKNKANQKDTIK
+461 LKNKASQKDTTK
-473 DAQLIGRGARYY
+473 DAQLIGRGARYC
-485 PFSYN
+485 PFSYS
-490 DFKPSCIEF
+490 DLKPSQIEF

-535 ELGLG
+535 DLGLRIIDG
-540 FIEKEK
+540 NKEK
-546 EKTTIPLTPTKRFK
+546 QTIPLTPTKNLK
-560 CYYASNTKDKKKN
+560 CYYASNTKNKNKN
-573 LFNMDYSDP
+573 LFNKDYTDP
-582 VEVKLKSLHVPLFA
+582 VKVKLQSLHVPLFA

-608 ENKGDRTYY
+608 EDKGDRTYY
-617 MTHALNKIPLNYFLK
+617 ELHTLDKIPLNYFLK

-658 FIEQYISPLKTNF
+658 FIEHYISQLKTNF
-671 HKNQKFDDNKTLL
+671 HKNQKFDDNKILL
-684 KLAVYVI
+684 KLAVYII
-691 ENLKDTLLKEQNEP
+691 ENLKDTLLKEQDKYD
-705 SVSAL
+705 VSAL
-710 ELKEFETHNKSLST
+710 ELKEFETHNRSLSA
-724 SEWEKDVPPYEW
+724 SELEKDIPLYEW

-743 KLDSDLEREF
+743 KLDSDLERKF
-753 LGFINDHK
+753 LDFINDHK
-761 ELLNK
+761 EVLDK

-777 HFTELKVFCNIEG
+777 RFTELKVFCNIENS
-790 PFYAQGFEP
+790 PYYAQGFEP

-808 EDGFLGFT
+808 SDEFLGFT
-816 CYMEAKGEHLEPSNA
+816 CYMEAKGEHLEHSNA
-831 WKKEFLGMLENA
+831 WKKEFLEMLENA
-843 TLKSHN
+843 ALKSHN
-849 KKLHLKGLPFF
+849 KKLDLKGLPFF
-860 TLHNREVNDEFQ
+860 TLHNKVLKSEFD
-872 TAFHQTFK
+872 TAFNQIFK
-880 DKEC
+880 DQKC

>member
-1 MLKLKLY
+1 M
-8 LILIQSFAYTL
+8 SC
-19 KINPKTLRYNS
+19 KIHPFKVTP
-30 LNFSLKGFHA
+30 
-40 RFIRICYPPPPQS
+40 PPPPQS
-53 AIKHRT
+53 AIKHHA
-59 PNNEEIEL
+59 PNNAPNNKEIEL

-85 AIYSYLE
+85 AIDNYLE

-129 QNFIFFVNSASILE
+129 QNFIFFVNSTSILE
-143 KTKLNFI
+143 KTKLNFT
-150 DSASS
+150 DSVSS

-164 INDENTEIKS
+164 INDKNTEIKS

-234 KLNDSEASEKRNWES
+234 KLNNSEASEKRNWES

-269 IPNEKSVKEKYE
+269 IPKEKSVEEKYE
-281 NLKAF
+281 NLKVID
-286 TYTLK
+286 YTLK
-291 EFSEDKFCKN
+291 QFSEDKFCKN

-350 ESRKN
+350 ESKKN

-364 NLNPLDLEN
+364 NLSPLDLEN

-385 AKSFFDEKNY
+385 AKSFFDEKNH
-395 APNLVALLQNKFKES
+395 APNLVAFLQTKFKKS
-410 VQINTNNEKELE
+410 TQINTNNEKELE

-434 DNPKRVIFSVDKL
+434 GNPKRVIFSVDKL

-461 LKNKANQKDTIK
+461 LKNKASQKDTIK

-490 DFKPSCIEF
+490 DFKPSYIEF
-499 YQRKFDLFNP
+499 YQRKFDFSNP
-509 LSALERLDYHA
+509 LSTLERLDYHA

-525 FIAKLKKELQ
+525 FIAELKEKLQ
-535 ELGLG
+535 DLGLG
-540 FIEKEK
+540 LIEKEK

-582 VEVKLKSLHVPLFA
+582 IEVKLQSLHVPLFA
-596 FGVREK
+596 FDVREK

-617 MTHALNKIPLNYFLK
+617 ETYALNKIPLNYFLK

-671 HKNQKFDDNKTLL
+671 HKNQKFDDNEILL
-684 KLAVYVI
+684 KLAVYI
-691 ENLKDTLLKEQNEP
+691 IGNLKDTLLKEQDEP

-710 ELKEFETHNKSLST
+710 ELKEFETHNKSLSA
-724 SEWEKDVPPYEW
+724 SEWEKDIPFYEW

-743 KLDSDLEREF
+743 KLDSDLERDF
-753 LGFINDHK
+753 LVFINDNK
-761 ELLNK
+761 EVLDK

-777 HFTELKVFCNIEG
+777 HFTELKVFCDIEG

-808 EDGFLGFT
+808 EDEFLGFT

-831 WKKEFLGMLENA
+831 WKKEFLEMLENA

-860 TLHNREVNDEFQ
+860 TLHNRVVNDEFA
-872 TAFHQTFK
+872 TAFEQIFK

>member
-1 MLKLKLY
+1 MKNH
-8 LILIQSFAYTL
+8 A
-19 KINPKTLRYNS
+19 
-30 LNFSLKGFHA
+30 LNNA
-40 RFIRICYPPPPQS
+40 
-53 AIKHRT
+53 
-59 PNNEEIEL
+59 PNNKEIEL

-79 RDYQKQ
+79 RDYQKK
-85 AIYSYLE
+85 AVHHYLE
-92 KRQFNPTQKH
+92 KRQSHPTQKH

-119 LILECYKQGY
+119 LILECCKQGY
-129 QNFIFFVNSASILE
+129 QNFIFFVNSTSILE
-143 KTKLNFI
+143 KTKLNFT
-150 DSASS
+150 DSVSS
-155 KYLFSENIN
+155 KYLFSENIH

-195 LFSLFTRAKENAITL
+195 LFSLFTKAKENAITL

-234 KLNDSEASEKRNWES
+234 KLSDAESSEKRNWES

-269 IPNEKSVKEKYE
+269 IPKEKSVKEKYE
-281 NLKAF
+281 NLKVI

-322 SLYKELLAQHHN
+322 SLYKELLAQYHN

-350 ESRKN
+350 DSKAN
-355 QERFNTFLE
+355 QERFNAFLE
-364 NLNPLDLEN
+364 NLSPSDLEI
-373 FFNHSRNAFFKA
+373 FFNHSHNAFFKD
-385 AKSFFDEKNY
+385 AKNFFDKNNY
-395 APNLVALLQNKFKES
+395 TPNLTAFLQTKFKKS
-410 VQINTNNEKELE
+410 TQINTNNEKELE

-434 DNPKRVIFSVDKL
+434 DNPKRVVFSVDKL

-461 LKNKANQKDTIK
+461 LKNKANQKDTTK
-473 DAQLIGRGARYY
+473 EAQLIGRGARYY

-490 DFKPSCIEF
+490 DFKPNRIEF

-525 FIAKLKKELQ
+525 FIAQLKKDLKEI
-535 ELGLG
+535 GLR
-540 FIEKEK
+540 FTDEKK
-546 EKTTIPLTPTKRFK
+546 EEQTIPLTPTKRFK
-560 CYYASNTKDKKKN
+560 CYYASNTKDKNKN
-573 LFNMDYSDP
+573 LFNKDYTDH
-582 VEVKLKSLHVPLFA
+582 VKVKLQSLHVPLFG
-596 FGVREK
+596 FIVHEK

-608 ENKGDRTYY
+608 ENKGDKTFYLP
-617 MTHALNKIPLNYFLK
+617 HALDKIPLNYFLK

-647 FKKHAFNNKVG
+647 FKKHAFNNKVE
-658 FIEQYISPLKTNF
+658 FIKQYISPLKTNF
-671 HKNQKFDDNKTLL
+671 HKNQKFDDNKILL
-684 KLAVYVI
+684 KLAVYII
-691 ENLKDTLLKEQNEP
+691 ENLKNTLLKEQDKY
-705 SVSAL
+705 SVSEL
-710 ELKEFETHNKSLST
+710 ELKEFETHNKSLSA
-724 SEWEKDVPPYEW
+724 SELEKDIPSYEW

-743 KLDSDLEREF
+743 KLDSELERVF
-753 LGFINDHK
+753 LNFINDNK
-761 ELLNK
+761 EVLDK

-777 HFTELKVFCNIEG
+777 HFTELKVFCDIENS
-790 PFYAQGFEP
+790 PYYAQGFEP
-799 DFILFAQTH
+799 DFILFARTH
-808 EDGFLGFT
+808 GDEFLGFT

-831 WKKEFLGMLENA
+831 WKKEFLETLENA
-843 TLKSHN
+843 DLKSRN
-849 KKLHLKGLPFF
+849 KKLDLKGLPFF
-860 TLHNREVNDEFQ
+860 TLNNSVVSVVNDEFT
-872 TAFHQTFK
+872 TAFDQIFK
-880 DKEC
+880 D

>member
-1 MLKLKLY
+1 
-8 LILIQSFAYTL
+8 
-19 KINPKTLRYNS
+19 
-30 LNFSLKGFHA
+30 
-40 RFIRICYPPPPQS
+40 
-53 AIKHRT
+53 
-59 PNNEEIEL
+59 
-67 PTHITSN
+67 
-74 LKKEL
+74 
-79 RDYQKQ
+79 
-85 AIYSYLE
+85 
-92 KRQFNPTQKH
+92 
-102 FMFEMA
+102 MFEMA

-129 QNFIFFVNSASILE
+129 QNFIFFVNSTSILE
-143 KTKLNFI
+143 KTKLNFT

-155 KYLFSENIN
+155 KYLFSETIH

-174 INNLNE
+174 INNLSD
-180 SHNNAINIYFSTIQG
+180 SHENAINIYFSTIQG
-195 LFSLFTRAKENAITL
+195 LFSLFTKAKENAITI

-234 KLNDSEASEKRNWES
+234 KLSDAEFSEKRNWES

-269 IPNEKSVKEKYE
+269 IPKEKSVEEKYK
-281 NLKAF
+281 NLKVI

-350 ESRKN
+350 DSKEN
-355 QERFNTFLE
+355 QERFNAFLE
-364 NLNPLDLEN
+364 NLSPSDLEN
-373 FFNHSRNAFFKA
+373 FFHYSRNAFFKDS
-385 AKSFFDEKNY
+385 KNFFDKQKY
-395 APNLVALLQNKFKES
+395 TPNLAAFLQTKFKKS
-410 VQINTNNEKELE
+410 TQINTNNEKELE
-422 KGMLL
+422 KGMPL

-434 DNPKRVIFSVDKL
+434 DNPKRVVFSVDKL

-461 LKNKANQKDTIK
+461 LKNKASQKDTTK

-490 DFKPSCIEF
+490 DFKPSRIEF
-499 YQRKFDLFNP
+499 YQRKFDFSNP

-525 FIAKLKKELQ
+525 FIAQLKKDLKEI
-535 ELGLG
+535 GLG
-540 FIEKEK
+540 FTDENKEK
-546 EKTTIPLTPTKRFK
+546 QTIPLTPTKRFK
-560 CYYASNTKDKKKN
+560 CYYASNTKDKNKN
-573 LFNMDYSDP
+573 LFNKDYTDS
-582 VEVKLKSLHVPLFA
+582 VKVKLQSLHVPLFG
-596 FGVREK
+596 FIVHEK

-608 ENKGDRTYY
+608 DHKGDKTFYLP
-617 MTHALNKIPLNYFLK
+617 HALDEIPLNYFLK

-647 FKKHAFNNKVG
+647 FKKHAFNNKVE
-658 FIEQYISPLKTNF
+658 FIKEYISPLKTNF
-671 HKNQKFDDNKTLL
+671 HKNQKFDDNKILL
-684 KLAVYVI
+684 KLAVYII
-691 ENLKDTLLKEQNEP
+691 ENLKNTLLKEQDKY
-705 SVSAL
+705 SVSEL
-710 ELKEFETHNKSLST
+710 ELKEFETHNKSLSA
-724 SEWEKDVPPYEW
+724 SELEKGIPFYEW

-743 KLDSDLEREF
+743 KLDSELERAF
-753 LGFINDHK
+753 LNFINDHK
-761 ELLNK
+761 EVLDK

-777 HFTELKVFCNIEG
+777 HFTELKVFCNIEDS

-799 DFILFAQTH
+799 DFILFARTH
-808 EDGFLGFT
+808 GDEFLGFT

-831 WKKEFLGMLENA
+831 WKKEFLEMLENA
-843 TLKSHN
+843 TLKSRN
-849 KKLHLKGLPFF
+849 KKLDLKGLPFF
-860 TLHNREVNDEFQ
+860 TLKNSVVNEKFN
-872 TAFHQTFK
+872 TAFNQIFK
-880 DKEC
+880 DQEC

>member
-1 MLKLKLY
+1 
-8 LILIQSFAYTL
+8 
-19 KINPKTLRYNS
+19 
-30 LNFSLKGFHA
+30 
-40 RFIRICYPPPPQS
+40 
-53 AIKHRT
+53 
-59 PNNEEIEL
+59 
-67 PTHITSN
+67 
-74 LKKEL
+74 
-79 RDYQKQ
+79 
-85 AIYSYLE
+85 
-92 KRQFNPTQKH
+92 
-102 FMFEMA
+102 MFEMA

-129 QNFIFFVNSASILE
+129 QNFIFFVNSTSILE
-143 KTKLNFI
+143 KTKLNFT

-155 KYLFSENIN
+155 KYLFSETIH

-180 SHNNAINIYFSTIQG
+180 SHENAINIYFSTIQG
-195 LFSLFTRAKENAITL
+195 LFSLFTKAKENAISI

-234 KLNDSEASEKRNWES
+234 KLSDAEFSEKRNWES

-269 IPNEKSVKEKYE
+269 IPKEKSVKDKYE
-281 NLKAF
+281 NLKVV

-350 ESRKN
+350 DSKEN
-355 QERFNTFLE
+355 QERFNAFLE
-364 NLNPLDLEN
+364 NLSPLDLEN
-373 FFNHSRNAFFKA
+373 FFHYSRNAFFKD
-385 AKSFFDEKNY
+385 AKNFFDKQKY
-395 APNLVALLQNKFKES
+395 TPNLVAFLQTKFKKS
-410 VQINTNNEKELE
+410 TQINTNNEKELE

-434 DNPKRVIFSVDKL
+434 DNPKRVIFSVDRL

-461 LKNKANQKDTIK
+461 LKNKASQKDTTK

-490 DFKPSCIEF
+490 DFKPSRIEF
-499 YQRKFDLFNP
+499 YQRKFDLNNP

-520 IYDSE
+520 VYDSE

-535 ELGLG
+535 DLGLG
-540 FIEKEK
+540 LIEK

-560 CYYASNTKDKKKN
+560 CYYVSNTKDKNKN
-573 LFNMDYSDP
+573 LFNKDYTGP
-582 VEVKLKSLHVPLFA
+582 VKVKLQSLHVPLFA
-596 FGVREK
+596 FNVREN

-608 ENKGDRTYY
+608 DNQGDKTYFKPH
-617 MTHALNKIPLNYFLK
+617 TLNKIPINYFLK

-647 FKKHAFNNKVG
+647 FKKHAFNNKVE
-658 FIEQYISPLKTNF
+658 FIERYVSSLKTNF
-671 HKNQKFDDNKTLL
+671 HKNQKFDNNEILL
-684 KLAVYVI
+684 KLAVYII
-691 ENLKDTLLKEQNEP
+691 ENLKDTLLKEQDKYE
-705 SVSAL
+705 VSAL
-710 ELKEFETHNKSLST
+710 ELKEFETYNKSLSA
-724 SEWEKDVPPYEW
+724 SEWEKDIPFYEW

-743 KLDSDLEREF
+743 KLDSKLEREF
-753 LGFINDHK
+753 LGFINDNK
-761 ELLNK
+761 EVLDK

-777 HFTELKVFCNIEG
+777 HFAELKVFCNIENS
-790 PFYAQGFEP
+790 PYYAQGFEP

-808 EDGFLGFT
+808 EDEFLGFT

-831 WKKEFLGMLENA
+831 WKKEFLETLENA
-843 TLKSHN
+843 TLKSHD

-860 TLHNREVNDEFQ
+860 TLHNSVVNDEFA
-872 TAFHQTFK
+872 TAFNQTFK

>member
-1 MLKLKLY
+1 MQDSF
-8 LILIQSFAYTL
+8 IQS
-19 KINPKTLRYNS
+19 
-30 LNFSLKGFHA
+30 
-40 RFIRICYPPPPQS
+40 YPPPPQS
-53 AIKHRT
+53 AIKDRT
-59 PNNEEIEL
+59 PNNAPSNGEIEL

-79 RDYQKQ
+79 RDYQKK
-85 AIYSYLE
+85 AIYNYLE
-92 KRQFNPTQKH
+92 KRQSNPTQKH

-119 LILECYKQGY
+119 LILECCKQGY
-129 QNFIFFVNSASILE
+129 QNFIFFVNSTSILE
-143 KTKLNFI
+143 KTKLNFT
-150 DSASS
+150 DSVSS

-195 LFSLFTRAKENAITL
+195 LFSLFTKAKENAITL

-269 IPNEKSVKEKYE
+269 IPKEKSVEEKYK
-281 NLKAF
+281 NLKVA

-350 ESRKN
+350 ESKEN
-355 QERFNTFLE
+355 QERFNAFLE
-364 NLNPLDLEN
+364 NLSPLDLEN
-373 FFNHSRNAFFKA
+373 FFHYSRNAFFKD
-385 AKSFFDEKNY
+385 AKKFFDEKNY
-395 APNLVALLQNKFKES
+395 TANLVAFLQTKFKKS
-410 VQINTNNEKELE
+410 TQINTNNEKELE
-422 KGMLL
+422 KSMLL

-461 LKNKANQKDTIK
+461 LKNKASQKDTIK

-490 DFKPSCIEF
+490 DFKPSRIEF
-499 YQRKFDLFNP
+499 YQRKFDFSNP

-520 IYDSE
+520 VYDSE
-525 FIAKLKKELQ
+525 FIAKLKEELR

-540 FIEKEK
+540 LIEK

-573 LFNMDYSDP
+573 LFNKDYTDP
-582 VEVKLKSLHVPLFA
+582 VKVKLQSLHVPLFA
-596 FGVREK
+596 FNVREK

-608 ENKGDRTYY
+608 ENKGDTTYY
-617 MTHALNKIPLNYFLK
+617 KPHTLNEIPINYFLK

-658 FIEQYISPLKTNF
+658 FIKEYISPLKTNF
-671 HKNQKFDDNKTLL
+671 HKSQKFDDNNILL
-684 KLAVYVI
+684 KLAVYII
-691 ENLKDTLLKEQNEP
+691 ENLKDTLLKEQDKYE
-705 SVSAL
+705 VSAL
-710 ELKEFETHNKSLST
+710 ELKEFETHNKSLSA
-724 SEWEKDVPPYEW
+724 SELEKDIPFYEW

-743 KLDSDLEREF
+743 KLDSDLERKF
-753 LGFINDHK
+753 LNFINDHK
-761 ELLNK
+761 EVLDK

-777 HFTELKVFCNIEG
+777 HFAELKVFCNIEDS
-790 PFYAQGFEP
+790 PYYAQGFEP

-808 EDGFLGFT
+808 SDEFLGFT
-816 CYMEAKGEHLEPSNA
+816 CYMEAKGEHLEPSSA
-831 WKKEFLGMLENA
+831 WKKEFLEMLENA
-843 TLKSHN
+843 VLKSHN

-860 TLHNREVNDEFQ
+860 TLHNNKEVNDEFA
-872 TAFHQTFK
+872 TAFDQIFK
-880 DKEC
+880 D

>member
-1 MLKLKLY
+1 MSCK
-8 LILIQSFAYTL
+8 IHSFKVT
-19 KINPKTLRYNS
+19 
-30 LNFSLKGFHA
+30 
-40 RFIRICYPPPPQS
+40 PPPPQS
-53 AIKHRT
+53 AIKNHALNNA
-59 PNNEEIEL
+59 PNDKEIEL

-85 AIYSYLE
+85 AIYNYLE
-92 KRQFNPTQKH
+92 KRQSHPTQKH

-119 LILECYKQGY
+119 LILECCKQGY
-129 QNFIFFVNSASILE
+129 QNFIFFVNSTSILE
-143 KTKLNFI
+143 KTKLNFT
-150 DSASS
+150 DSVSS

-164 INDENTEIKS
+164 INDENIEIKS

-195 LFSLFTRAKENAITL
+195 LFSLFTKAKENAITL

-269 IPNEKSVKEKYE
+269 IPKEKSVEEKYK
-281 NLKAF
+281 NLKVA

-350 ESRKN
+350 ESKEN

-364 NLNPLDLEN
+364 NLSPLDLEN
-373 FFNHSRNAFFKA
+373 FFHYSRNAFFKN
-385 AKSFFDEKNY
+385 AKNFFDERNY
-395 APNLVALLQNKFKES
+395 TPNLAALLQTKFKKS
-410 VQINTNNEKELE
+410 TQINTNNEKELE
-422 KGMLL
+422 KSMLL

-455 LFDIVR
+455 LFDIIR
-461 LKNKANQKDTIK
+461 LKNKASQKDTIK

-490 DFKPSCIEF
+490 DFKPNRIEF

-525 FIAKLKKELQ
+525 FIAKLNNELQ
-535 ELGLG
+535 DLGLG
-540 FIEKEK
+540 FVDEKQ
-546 EKTTIPLTPTKRFK
+546 TIPLTPTKRFK
-560 CYYASNTKDKKKN
+560 CYYASNTKDKNKN
-573 LFNMDYSDP
+573 LFNKDYTDP
-582 VEVKLKSLHVPLFA
+582 VEATLKSLHVPLFA
-596 FGVREK
+596 FDVREK

-617 MTHALNKIPLNYFLK
+617 IPHTLNKIPINYFLK

-658 FIEQYISPLKTNF
+658 FIERYVSPLKTNF
-671 HKNQKFDDNKTLL
+671 HKNQKFDNNEILL
-684 KLAVYVI
+684 KLAVYII
-691 ENLKDTLLKEQNEP
+691 ENLKDTLLKEQDKYE
-705 SVSAL
+705 VSAL
-710 ELKEFETHNKSLST
+710 ELKEFETHNKSLSA
-724 SEWEKDVPPYEW
+724 SELEKDIPFYEW

-743 KLDSDLEREF
+743 KLDSDLERDF

-761 ELLNK
+761 EVLDK

-831 WKKEFLGMLENA
+831 WKKEFLEMLENA
-843 TLKSHN
+843 ALKSHN

-860 TLHNREVNDEFQ
+860 TLHNKVVNGDFQ
-872 TAFHQTFK
+872 TAFHQIFK
-880 DKEC
+880 DHKC